1 MTKWRRK
8 GRKGGFTLVE
18 LAVTLVVLSI
28 LFAIAVPNLL
38 GYIHLSQFRRNE
50 SCAKTMYLS
59 AESALTYCRTGGE
72 WESFCRRVK
81 DEGVLNR
88 SFDEADGEQKK
99 LSGRIYGIRLDAD
112 EYASGELSGDGSL
125 VDELLSQDTYDKSLL
140 NAAICIEIDVESGHV
155 YSVFYGT
162 NCKGLYY
169 GSNALSRPAE
179 LSGEWLDMDGRASY
193 DLRRAERLGYYSVQ
207 DAVNVVNL
215 DAAKLKITSINLVNG
230 ETLSLGWS
238 SSVRAQN
245 RANVYYEVK
254 LYSSADEKRLLTIR
268 IPGSALK
275 TGAQPLEVTA
285 EDGTTKNY
293 TFPLEYD
300 RTAGRASLVLDGMMN
315 AQLYSRL
322 DELSAEDEAAF
333 RQSSST
339 SITRFGGT
347 LAAPAE
353 VYATVQAFPD
363 PNAAYDSGEMYQ
375 KSDVIDSNRANTL
388 FGDGTSAD
396 GAECEVKAFRHL
408 SNIRYTDTAAEFS
421 VAARSLDWTSD
432 SVRVYGTAAHGAL
445 TVSSGTDIGFPSIP
459 ELKTGQTLNGAG
471 GLLNRIAAVF
481 TGGNAVSSLRLNDTS
496 IDANAEYLGL
506 FQKNSGTIR
515 GLRLL
520 SPQVDVSSATLRGV
534 GAVCGYS
541 GGSLEGDSV
550 DGADA
555 RVRAALTAADAEG
568 IGGIAGVIEGNGRT
582 TGLSVSGAVTGTL
595 PVSGEA
601 RGIGG
606 IAGRLTVSG
615 TAVKNLAS
623 RASVT
628 GNRSAG
634 GIAGYLAGRGQP
646 TGQDLLDCTNEGLVL
661 SSADADETSLAGR
674 YIGGIVG
681 YAYHASLGG
690 CTSRAGRAADYEYTQ
705 ADRSRLRGRY
715 VGGIVGYS
723 DGSVL
728 YRCSTGADGYVLGS
742 EYVGGIVGGANE
754 GADRLLLSDGTARA
768 TANASCVIGNS
779 YVGGIIGRNSSGS
792 VIENCVNTGVA
803 AGYQAYIGGICG
815 ANEKSASIVNC
826 ASYVSDTDGAVY
838 RRVTGWGATGSYAG
852 GLTGYNGGSIVFNKK
867 SVVSTR
873 SVAGIVVGRDYVGGL
888 VGYNDADGTIDVD
901 YTLIGGSVFA
911 SGDCAGGLAGLN
923 ASTALLGQTL
933 TVKPAGVQGRYYVG
947 GAIGANVVDPD
958 TDITVGSLRVDN
970 SLGSVTAEAFC
981 GGLIGYQR
989 TYTEKDRAGRTL
1001 YALLPG
1007 IAENGDNVPGAV
1019 TPSTNPHTVTIT
1031 SDANSAG
1038 RLSAVSSNM
1047 TIRAY
1052 AYAGGIVGCGEPQSR
1067 MQVVGCL
1074 NAGGFD
1080 RPADGVFPDSRLK
1093 TGVNLAA
1100 YLRTQGH
1107 EDAAQALSDEP
1118 GADTLRVS
1126 IVGGIVGVGGKN
1138 HVIDRCA
1145 SRGTMNGLD
1154 AMGGVV
1160 GLNEGL
1166 ITNCTL
1172 SGSMGSA
1179 TQDYIGG
1186 IAGLNVGGRTAGT
1199 LENCTAGKNCTVTGR
1214 TAVGGIVGFNLSGGR
1229 VQNCTGSANVS
1240 GTGRV
1245 GGIAGENGGEI
1256 VLSGA
1261 KAGARRV
1268 TGTGSG
1274 VGGVIGVNTA
1284 TGTLRAADTGAQ
1296 GDVIAADSGLTVRG
1310 GSKAGGIAGINCGT
1324 LGGVSG
1330 SCLTSQAAE
1339 VRAESGLAGGIAGAQ
1354 EGAAACLRFAKNL
1367 GRVTAN
1373 TGAAGGIVGIG
1384 SAGSTV
1390 EHCIGNG
1397 SVTSSDGYAG
1407 GIAGENLG
1415 RIEDCAVG
1423 SGGAA
1428 VTLTTRSRTA
1438 AGAVCAVNHK
1448 GGTVTGAEIGDRV
1461 TISGSAFLLGALVG
1475 DNSGT
1480 VADAEVTQQPEYD
1493 VSASALQVGG
1503 AVGINRPG
1511 GTVRSVRVTSDFEGF
1526 SRYQYLGGVVGQ
1538 NCAPSSD
1545 GTAAGRVENCT
1556 YSGAITEGKSAAA
1569 NCYGGIAGVN
1579 GGLLSGNTVSALTLT
1594 ADGVYTATATSSA
1607 SDKERLSTHIG
1618 GIAGKNDTSGEI
1630 RRCYLDSGASD
1641 SITVKNGMVGGV
1653 TGYNKGTITL
1663 SGDGS
1668 TGTLMANVRE
1678 VSELLANAKDL
1689 SADSS
1694 WVEWKDGADIE
1705 ALTYA
1710 SSGKPVAQGRTMQII
1725 VTGNGSLGGIAGCN
1739 APSGALERCVSGDW
1753 LLVNRS
1759 DSISVGTGGIIG
1771 MNESEKDL
1779 SFLLNRAFVG
1789 RQLRTGNTNRFAGG
1803 IIGTQTNRTT
1813 ADWLIEGCINYGTVY
1828 GCLSHYSGGIIG
1840 QWTNNGGTLE
1850 RCYNYGNLQTT
1861 FTANWV
1867 GASGGIVAQLYHA
1880 ASGQDFNILSCQ
1892 NHGSLYG
1899 RDGRSVAN
1907 CANDSGGILGNVT
1920 AYAADAGKG
1929 QAFTINVVD
1938 CVNGPGVEIYS
1949 ASMASGIVG
1958 FFSADGAANLSDNNR
1973 AYQLIT
1979 NSTENITLNIDRCR
1993 NYAQTLNGFRFTAG
2007 IFGDRYAYGR
2017 TQPATDTY
2025 IQNCFSVTP
2034 GQKDREIICMNS
2046 GGSDTLGAE
2055 KTGNNYYFDDAWA
2068 ITKQYASGGIAS
2080 DYTNRRESRRA
2091 YSRMLGYGLFDQ
2103 RLFAA
2108 VAGPTLGPVDSSA
2121 TTKYGMYYNMTPS
2134 NTSIDGHGIMTETAS
2149 GKIVGRVIY
2158 DMPYSY
2164 EPYVFNHGGAKL
2176 QQAVKTRNGG
2186 ASGMD
2191 AYARTAYRDF
2201 EHGRTPG
2208 GALDGSF
2215 GVSLRQN
2222 SGGDFEVS
2230 ITDDDRPL
2238 YYEGRVSV
2246 DGREVL
2252 SGLRFIPKCKGQ
2264 GLWDPDLDGTQAYG
2278 AGTTEGTFQLPAGLE
2293 NDTAGQSITL
2303 SVRAVSLFEDTAP
2316 SAWKQAETVDVSVL
2330 PTPDISIRLTGH
2342 ENAAWSNG
2350 WKESAVYRLSLNNL
2364 ADYAPFGGWKV
2375 VCRLGSQTV
2384 TLDKSRPAAEIR
2396 GGGLQELIVT
2406 ASADVT
2412 NGIQPASVTRT
2423 IPIDTP
2429 AYRPDGSI
2437 SSLTASY
2444 SGSTAADFTVTAA
2457 LTVRETTMETPPVY
2471 RIELLGTVGGQEY
2484 VFAQEDVLTSAGS
2497 TVTANFRDLPVQYFA
2512 DTVKNR
2518 RVRAWYAA
2526 SGLGPV
2532 STFGETRQSGDAAV
2546 TLRTYSASGE
2556 QQPDRTI
2563 YSHVLGFPKDFA
2575 DYIASTAL
2583 QIMPLAAPVLNAPE
2597 LSRSASGSISYR
2609 FSWTQPGQGAAEAR
2623 YSVRL
2628 TGITADRARVG
2639 IPLGEVYTDSAAKE
2653 FTVSADDWQYAAVEL
2668 TVTRLGQA
2676 YGEAG
2681 LSASQTCD
2689 VKQRLPRPGQPSVS
2703 NPDTNELVYDIR
2715 WRADGRETGCAGYRI
2730 YVQPKGG
2737 QAEPLGGLVPA
2748 GGGVYSVKRS
2758 LEQYAGKTVDLYLVA
2773 AADDT
2778 GYANSP
2784 NGIVYTMTVPERLPA
2799 PRVKWAYSWLGD
2811 TSSDPVAA
2819 SDFRN
2824 GGLTVTVTPQDAASV
2839 PPGGST
2845 CLLRAVIYDEA
2856 HRELGTYPV
2865 SAMRESGDSYVCALS
2880 GLDAKYAGRSIR
2892 FETRISRSAGQ
2903 VSSAWVEGDTVTLPR
2918 VRLDTPAASLANVN
2932 ETVRVTYGQANL
2944 MIYQADWT
2952 ALLTTLSW
2960 REVENADRYTITL
2973 TDRAQTSTLV
2983 SVDMSGGQPL
2993 ITVSGQIPAA
3003 ESGGWY
3009 NVKPGSTVTGR
3020 YSLPGGSSRYYSCQL
3035 NTMLRVEDG
3044 VFTLKLPNLFS
3055 MTTHDNQTLSL
3066 SDVQIRQVSVTA
3078 DSTST
3083 RYAAS
3088 DAAER
3093 EFS

>member
-18 LAVTLVVLSI
+18 LAVTLVILSI

-162 NCKGLYY
+162 SCKGLYY
-169 GSNALSRPAE
+169 GSNALSQPAE
-179 LSGEWLDMDGRASY
+179 LSGEWLDMDSRASY

-254 LYSSADEKRLLTIR
+254 LYSSANKALLLTIR
-268 IPGSALK
+268 VPGSALK

-285 EDGTTKNY
+285 EDGTKKNY
-293 TFPLEYD
+293 TFPIEYD
-300 RTAGRASLVLDGMMN
+300 QTAGRASLVLDGMMN
-315 AQLYSRL
+315 AQLYSKL

-339 SITRFGGT
+339 SITRFGGR

-459 ELKTGQTLNGAG
+459 ELKAGQTLNGAG

-481 TGGNAVSSLRLNDTS
+481 TGGNAVSRLRLDDTS
-496 IDANAEYLGL
+496 IDAHAEYLGL

-520 SPQVDVSSATLRGV
+520 SPQVDVSSATIRGV

-541 GGSLEGDSV
+541 GGSLESDSV
-550 DGADA
+550 DGEDA
-555 RVRAALTAADAEG
+555 RVQAALTAADAEG
-568 IGGIAGVIEGNGRT
+568 IGGVAGVIEGNGRT
-582 TGLSVSGAVTGTL
+582 TGLSASGAVTGTL

-634 GIAGYLAGRGQP
+634 GIAGYLAGSGQP
-646 TGQDLLDCTNEGLVL
+646 TRQDLRDCTNEGLVL

-681 YAYHASLGG
+681 YAYHTSLGG

-723 DGSVL
+723 NGSVL

-742 EYVGGIVGGANE
+742 EYVGGIVGGADE
-754 GADRLLLSDGTARA
+754 GANRLLLHDGTARV
-768 TANASCVIGNS
+768 TANAACVIGNS
-779 YVGGIIGRNSSGS
+779 YVGGIIGRNSGGS
-792 VIENCVNTGVA
+792 TIENCVNTGVA
-803 AGYQAYIGGICG
+803 AGYQTYIGGICG
-815 ANEKSASIVNC
+815 ANEKSATIVNC
-826 ASYVSDTDGAVY
+826 VSYVSDTDGAVY

-852 GLTGYNGGSIVFNKK
+852 GLTGYNSGSIVFNKK

-873 SVAGIVVGRDYVGGL
+873 SVAGIVVGRNYVGGL
-888 VGYNDADGTIDVD
+888 VGCNDTDGTIDVD

-911 SGDCAGGLAGLN
+911 SGDCAGGLVGLN

-933 TVKPAGVQGRYYVG
+933 TVKPASVQGRYYVG

-958 TDITVGSLRVDN
+958 TDITVGGLRVDN

-989 TYTEKDRAGRTL
+989 TYTEKDRADRAL
-1001 YALLPG
+1001 AALLPG

-1031 SDANSAG
+1031 SDGNSAG

-1138 HVIDRCA
+1138 HVVDRCA

-1154 AMGGVV
+1154 AMGGVA
-1160 GLNEGL
+1160 GLNEGR
-1166 ITNCTL
+1166 ITDCTL

-1199 LENCTAGKNCTVTGR
+1199 IENCTAGKNCTVTGR

-1274 VGGVIGVNTA
+1274 VGGVIGVNTE
-1284 TGTLRAADTGAQ
+1284 TGTLRAADDSAQ

-1310 GSKAGGIAGINCGT
+1310 GSKVGGIAGINRGT

-1390 EHCIGNG
+1390 EHCVGNG

-1415 RIEDCAVG
+1415 RIQDCAVG

-1448 GGTVTGAEIGDRV
+1448 GGTVSGAEIGDRV

-1475 DNSGT
+1475 DNCGT
-1480 VADAEVTQQPEYD
+1480 VADAEVTQQPEYG
-1493 VSASALQVGG
+1493 VSAGALQVGG

-1545 GTAAGRVENCT
+1545 GTAAGKVENCT

-1569 NCYGGIAGVN
+1569 NCYGGIAGLN

-1594 ADGVYTATATSSA
+1594 ADGVYTATSTSSA

-1618 GIAGKNDTSGEI
+1618 GIAGKNDTSGIIEQ
-1630 RRCYLDSGASD
+1630 CYIDNTRTGA
-1641 SITVKNGMVGGV
+1641 ITVKNGMVGGV
-1653 TGYNKGTITL
+1653 TGYNKGTVTL
-1663 SGDGS
+1663 SGDKS

-1678 VSELLANAKDL
+1678 VSELLANAKSL

-1694 WVEWKDGADIE
+1694 WVKWKDGADIE

-1710 SSGKPVAQGRTMQII
+1710 SSGKSVAQGRTMQII

-1771 MNESEKDL
+1771 MNESEKNL

-1789 RQLRTGNTNRFAGG
+1789 RQLRSANTNRFAGG

-1899 RDGRSVAN
+1899 RDGRSVAD

-1993 NYAQTLNGFRFTAG
+1993 NYAQTLQGFRFTAG

-2046 GGSDTLGAE
+2046 GGSDTLSAE

-2080 DYTNRRESRRA
+2080 DYANRRESRRA

-2108 VAGPTLGPVDSSA
+2108 VAGPTLTPVDSSA

-2134 NTSIDGHGIMTETAS
+2134 NTSIDEHGIMTETSS

-2164 EPYVFNHGGAKL
+2164 EPYVFDHGGAKL

-2201 EHGRTPG
+2201 EHGRTAS

-2246 DGREVL
+2246 DGKEVL
-2252 SGLRFIPKCKGQ
+2252 SGLRFVPKCKGQ
-2264 GLWDPDLDGTQAYG
+2264 GLWDPELDGTQAYG

-2293 NDTAGQSITL
+2293 NVTAGRSITL

-2342 ENAAWSNG
+2342 ENASWSNG

-2384 TLDKSRPAAEIR
+2384 TLDKSHPAAEIR

-2437 SSLTASY
+2437 RSLTASY

-2512 DTVKNR
+2512 DTVQNR

-2583 QIMPLAAPVLNAPE
+2583 NITPLAAPVLNAPE

-2609 FSWTQPGQGAAEAR
+2609 FSWTQPGQGAADAR

-2639 IPLGEVYTDSAAKE
+2639 IPLGEVYTDSAAKA

-2676 YGEAG
+2676 YGEVG

-2703 NPDTNELVYDIR
+2703 NPDTNELVYDIS
-2715 WRADGRETGCAGYRI
+2715 WRASGRETGCAGYRI

-2748 GGGVYSVKRS
+2748 GGGSYSVKRS

-2784 NGIVYTMTVPERLPA
+2784 NGIVYTMTVPERLSA
-2799 PRVKWAYSWLGD
+2799 PRVKWAYSWLGGA
-2811 TSSDPVAA
+2811 SSDPVAA

-2824 GGLTVTVTPQDAASV
+2824 GGLTVTVTPQDAASM

-2845 CLLRAVIYDEA
+2845 CLLRAVIYDEDR
-2856 HRELGTYPV
+2856 RELGTYPV
-2865 SAMRESGDSYVCALS
+2865 SAMRESGSSYVCALS

-2960 REVENADRYTITL
+2960 REVENADRYTIIL

-2983 SVDMSGGQPL
+2983 SVDMSGGQPK
-2993 ITVSGQIPAA
+2993 ITVAGQTPAA

-3009 NVKPGSTVTGR
+3009 NVKPGSTVTSR

>member
-1 MTKWRRK
+1 MKKDGKRR
-8 GRKGGFTLVE
+8 GKGGFTLVE
-18 LAVTLVVLSI
+18 LAVTLVILSI

-162 NCKGLYY
+162 SCKGLYY
-169 GSNALSRPAE
+169 GSNALSQPAE
-179 LSGEWLDMDGRASY
+179 LSGEWLDMDSRASY

-254 LYSSADEKRLLTIR
+254 LYSSADKEQLLTIR
-268 IPGSALK
+268 VPGSALK

-285 EDGTTKNY
+285 EDGTKKNY
-293 TFPLEYD
+293 TFPIEYD
-300 RTAGRASLVLDGMMN
+300 QTAGRASLVLDGMMN

-339 SITRFGGT
+339 SITRFGGK

-396 GAECEVKAFRHL
+396 GTECEVKAFRHL
-408 SNIRYTDTAAEFS
+408 SNIRYMNKAAEFS

-481 TGGNAVSSLRLNDTS
+481 TGGNAVSSLRLDDSS

-520 SPQVDVSSATLRGV
+520 SPQVDVSSSTLKGV

-541 GGSLEGDSV
+541 CGSLEGDSV

-568 IGGIAGVIEGNGRT
+568 IGGVAGVIEGNGTT
-582 TGLSVSGAVTGTL
+582 TGLSASGAVTGTL

-606 IAGRLTVSG
+606 IAGSLTVSG
-615 TAVKNLAS
+615 TAVKNLTS

-634 GIAGYLAGRGQP
+634 GIAGYLAGSGQP
-646 TGQDLLDCTNEGLVL
+646 TRQDLRDCTNEGLVL
-661 SSADADETSLAGR
+661 SSADADKTSLAGR

-681 YAYHASLGG
+681 YVYHASLGG

-715 VGGIVGYS
+715 VGGIVGYT

-754 GADRLLLSDGTARA
+754 GANKLLLYDGTARV
-768 TANASCVIGNS
+768 TANAACVIGNS
-779 YVGGIIGRNSSGS
+779 YVGGIIGRNSGGS

-803 AGYQAYIGGICG
+803 AGYQTYIGGICG

-838 RRVTGWGATGSYAG
+838 RRVTGWGASGSYAG
-852 GLTGYNGGSIVFNKK
+852 GLTGYNGGKIVFDKK
-867 SVVSTR
+867 SAVSTR

-888 VGYNDADGTIDVD
+888 VGYNDTDGTIDVD

-933 TVKPAGVQGRYYVG
+933 TVKPASVQGRYYVG

-989 TYTEKDRAGRTL
+989 TYTEKDRADRAL

-1019 TPSTNPHTVTIT
+1019 TASTNPHTVTIT
-1031 SDANSAG
+1031 ADGNSAG

-1080 RPADGVFPDSRLK
+1080 RPADGV
-1093 TGVNLAA
+1093 
-1100 YLRTQGH
+1100 
-1107 EDAAQALSDEP
+1107 
-1118 GADTLRVS
+1118 
-1126 IVGGIVGVGGKN
+1126 
-1138 HVIDRCA
+1138 
-1145 SRGTMNGLD
+1145 
-1154 AMGGVV
+1154 
-1160 GLNEGL
+1160 
-1166 ITNCTL
+1166 
-1172 SGSMGSA
+1172 
-1179 TQDYIGG
+1179 
-1186 IAGLNVGGRTAGT
+1186 
-1199 LENCTAGKNCTVTGR
+1199 
-1214 TAVGGIVGFNLSGGR
+1214 
-1229 VQNCTGSANVS
+1229 
-1240 GTGRV
+1240 
-1245 GGIAGENGGEI
+1245 
-1256 VLSGA
+1256 
-1261 KAGARRV
+1261 
-1268 TGTGSG
+1268 
-1274 VGGVIGVNTA
+1274 
-1284 TGTLRAADTGAQ
+1284 
-1296 GDVIAADSGLTVRG
+1296 
-1310 GSKAGGIAGINCGT
+1310 
-1324 LGGVSG
+1324 
-1330 SCLTSQAAE
+1330 
-1339 VRAESGLAGGIAGAQ
+1339 
-1354 EGAAACLRFAKNL
+1354 
-1367 GRVTAN
+1367 
-1373 TGAAGGIVGIG
+1373 
-1384 SAGSTV
+1384 
-1390 EHCIGNG
+1390 
-1397 SVTSSDGYAG
+1397 
-1407 GIAGENLG
+1407 
-1415 RIEDCAVG
+1415 
-1423 SGGAA
+1423 
-1428 VTLTTRSRTA
+1428 
-1438 AGAVCAVNHK
+1438 
-1448 GGTVTGAEIGDRV
+1448 
-1461 TISGSAFLLGALVG
+1461 
-1475 DNSGT
+1475 
-1480 VADAEVTQQPEYD
+1480 
-1493 VSASALQVGG
+1493 
-1503 AVGINRPG
+1503 
-1511 GTVRSVRVTSDFEGF
+1511 
-1526 SRYQYLGGVVGQ
+1526 
-1538 NCAPSSD
+1538 
-1545 GTAAGRVENCT
+1545 
-1556 YSGAITEGKSAAA
+1556 
-1569 NCYGGIAGVN
+1569 
-1579 GGLLSGNTVSALTLT
+1579 
-1594 ADGVYTATATSSA
+1594 YTATATSSA

-1618 GIAGKNDTSGEI
+1618 GIAGKNDTSGIIEQ
-1630 RRCYLDSGASD
+1630 CYIDNTRTGA
-1641 SITVKNGMVGGV
+1641 ITVKNGMVGGV
-1653 TGYNKGTITL
+1653 TGYNKGTVAL
-1663 SGDGS
+1663 SGDKS
-1668 TGTLMANVRE
+1668 TETLMANVRE
-1678 VSELLANAKDL
+1678 VSELLANAKSL

-1694 WVEWKDGADIE
+1694 WVKWEDGADIE
-1705 ALTYA
+1705 ELTYA

-1739 APSGALERCVSGDW
+1739 APSGALERCVSGNW

-1789 RQLRTGNTNRFAGG
+1789 RQLRSANTNRFAGG

-1861 FTANWV
+1861 FKANWV

-1880 ASGQDFNILSCQ
+1880 SSGQDFNILSCQ

-1899 RDGRSVAN
+1899 RNGQSVN
-1907 CANDSGGILGNVT
+1907 DCANDSGGILGNVT

-1929 QAFTINVVD
+1929 QAFTINVAD

-1949 ASMASGIVG
+1949 GSMASGIVG
-1958 FFSADGAANLSDNNR
+1958 FFSADGVANITVNSR
-1973 AYQLIT
+1973 AQQLIT
-1979 NSTENITLNIDRCR
+1979 NATENITLNIDRCR
-1993 NYAQTLNGFRFTAG
+1993 NYAQTLSGYNFTAG

-2034 GQKDREIICMNS
+2034 GQKDREIVFMHS
-2046 GGSDTLGAE
+2046 GGSDTLSAE
-2055 KTGNNYYFDDAWA
+2055 KTGNNYYFDDAWG
-2068 ITKQYASGGIAS
+2068 ITNQYTSGGIAS
-2080 DYTNRRESRRA
+2080 GYARSESRRA
-2091 YSRMLGYGLFDQ
+2091 YSRMLGYGLFDH

-2108 VAGPTLGPVDSSA
+2108 VAGPTLTPVDSFA
-2121 TTKYGMYYNMTPS
+2121 TTAHGMYYNMTPS
-2134 NTSIDGHGIMTETAS
+2134 NTSIDGHGIMTETSS

-2201 EHGRTPG
+2201 EHGRTDG

-2215 GVSLRQN
+2215 DVSLRQN
-2222 SGGDFEVS
+2222 SEGGFEVS

-2252 SGLRFIPKCKGQ
+2252 SGLRFVPKCKGQ
-2264 GLWDPDLDGTQAYG
+2264 GLWDPELNGTQAYG
-2278 AGTTEGTFQLPAGLE
+2278 SGTTEGTFQLPAGLE

-2316 SAWKQAETVDVSVL
+2316 SAWKQAQTVDVSVL

-2342 ENAAWSNG
+2342 ENASRSNG

-2364 ADYAPFGGWKV
+2364 ADYAPFGGWKI

-2484 VFAQEDVLTSAGS
+2484 VFAHEDVLTSAGS

-2532 STFGETRQSGDAAV
+2532 ITYGETRQSGDAAV

-2563 YSHVLGFPKDFA
+2563 YSHVLGSPGDFA
-2575 DYIASTAL
+2575 DYIAYTAL
-2583 QIMPLAAPVLNAPE
+2583 QITPLAAPVLNAPE

-2609 FSWTQPGQGAAEAR
+2609 FSWTQPGQGAAKAR

-2676 YGEAG
+2676 YGEVG
-2681 LSASQTCD
+2681 LSASQTCL

-2715 WRADGRETGCAGYRI
+2715 WRASGSETGCAGYRI

-2748 GGGVYSVKRS
+2748 GGGSYSVKRS

-2784 NGIVYTMTVPERLPA
+2784 NGIVYTMTVPERLSA
-2799 PRVKWAYSWLGD
+2799 PRVKWAYSWQGKA
-2811 TSSDPVAA
+2811 SSDPVAA

-2824 GGLTVTVTPQDAASV
+2824 GGLTVTVTPQDAASM

-2845 CLLRAVIYDEA
+2845 CLLRAVIYDEN

-2865 SAMRESGDSYVCALS
+2865 SAMRESGSSYVCALS
-2880 GLDAKYAGRSIR
+2880 GLDTKYAGRSIR
-2892 FETRISRSAGQ
+2892 FETRISQSAGQ

-2960 REVENADRYTITL
+2960 REVENADRYTIIL
-2973 TDRAQTSTLV
+2973 TDQAQQSALV
-2983 SVDMSGGQPL
+2983 SVDMSGGQPK
-2993 ITVSGQIPAA
+2993 ITVSGQTPAA

-3020 YSLPGGSSRYYSCQL
+3020 YSLTGGSIRYYSCQL
-3035 NTMLRVEDG
+3035 NTMLRAEDG
-3044 VFTLKLPNLFS
+3044 VITLKLPNLFS

>member
-1 MTKWRRK
+1 MKKDGKRR
-8 GRKGGFTLVE
+8 GKGGFTLVE
-18 LAVTLVVLSI
+18 LAVTLVILSI

-81 DEGVLNR
+81 NEGVLNR

-162 NCKGLYY
+162 SCKGLYY
-169 GSNALSRPAE
+169 GSNALSQPAE
-179 LSGEWLDMDGRASY
+179 LSDEWLDMDSRASY

-254 LYSSADEKRLLTIR
+254 LYSSADKALLLTIR
-268 IPGSALK
+268 VPGSALK

-285 EDGTTKNY
+285 EDGTKKNY
-293 TFPLEYD
+293 TFPIEYD
-300 RTAGRASLVLDGMMN
+300 QTTGRASLVLDGMMN

-322 DELSAEDEAAF
+322 DALSDEDEAAF

-396 GAECEVKAFRHL
+396 GTECEVKAFRHL
-408 SNIRYTDTAAEFS
+408 SNIRYMDKAAEFS

-481 TGGNAVSSLRLNDTS
+481 TGGNAVSSLRLDVTS
-496 IDANAEYLGL
+496 IDAHAAYLGL

-520 SPQVDVSSATLRGV
+520 SPQVDVSSGTLKGV

-541 GGSLEGDSV
+541 RGSLEDDSV
-550 DGADA
+550 DGEDA

-568 IGGIAGVIEGNGRT
+568 IGGVAGVIEGNGT
-582 TGLSVSGAVTGTL
+582 ITGLSASGAVTGTL

-606 IAGRLTVSG
+606 IAGSLTVSG
-615 TAVKNLAS
+615 TAVKNLTS

-634 GIAGYLAGRGQP
+634 GIAGYLAGSGQP
-646 TGQDLLDCTNEGLVL
+646 TRQDLRDCTNEGLVL
-661 SSADADETSLAGR
+661 SSADADKTSLAGR

-690 CTSRAGRAADYEYTQ
+690 CTSRAGRASDYEYTQ

-742 EYVGGIVGGANE
+742 EYVGGIVG
-754 GADRLLLSDGTARA
+754 
-768 TANASCVIGNS
+768 
-779 YVGGIIGRNSSGS
+779 
-792 VIENCVNTGVA
+792 VN
-803 AGYQAYIGGICG
+803 
-815 ANEKSASIVNC
+815 
-826 ASYVSDTDGAVY
+826 
-838 RRVTGWGATGSYAG
+838 
-852 GLTGYNGGSIVFNKK
+852 
-867 SVVSTR
+867 
-873 SVAGIVVGRDYVGGL
+873 
-888 VGYNDADGTIDVD
+888 
-901 YTLIGGSVFA
+901 
-911 SGDCAGGLAGLN
+911 
-923 ASTALLGQTL
+923 
-933 TVKPAGVQGRYYVG
+933 
-947 GAIGANVVDPD
+947 
-958 TDITVGSLRVDN
+958 
-970 SLGSVTAEAFC
+970 
-981 GGLIGYQR
+981 
-989 TYTEKDRAGRTL
+989 
-1001 YALLPG
+1001 
-1007 IAENGDNVPGAV
+1007 
-1019 TPSTNPHTVTIT
+1019 
-1031 SDANSAG
+1031 
-1038 RLSAVSSNM
+1038 
-1047 TIRAY
+1047 
-1052 AYAGGIVGCGEPQSR
+1052 
-1067 MQVVGCL
+1067 
-1074 NAGGFD
+1074 
-1080 RPADGVFPDSRLK
+1080 
-1093 TGVNLAA
+1093 
-1100 YLRTQGH
+1100 
-1107 EDAAQALSDEP
+1107 
-1118 GADTLRVS
+1118 
-1126 IVGGIVGVGGKN
+1126 GKN

-1160 GLNEGL
+1160 GLNEGR
-1166 ITNCTL
+1166 ITDCTL
-1172 SGSMGSA
+1172 SSSMGSA

-1199 LENCTAGKNCTVTGR
+1199 IENCTAGKNCTVTGR

-1240 GTGRV
+1240 GAGRV

-1268 TGTGSG
+1268 TGSGSG

-1284 TGTLRAADTGAQ
+1284 DGTLRAVDDSAQ
-1296 GDVIAADSGLTVRG
+1296 GDVIAADSELTVRG
-1310 GSKAGGIAGINCGT
+1310 GSKVGGIAGINRGT
-1324 LGGVSG
+1324 LGGASG

-1354 EGAAACLRFAKNL
+1354 EGAAAHLRFAKNL

-1373 TGAAGGIVGIG
+1373 TGAAGGIVGISSG
-1384 SAGSTV
+1384 ESTV
-1390 EHCIGNG
+1390 ENCYGDG
-1397 SVTSSDGYAG
+1397 SVASSDGYAG

-1415 RIEDCAVG
+1415 RIQNCAVG

-1448 GGTVTGAEIGDRV
+1448 GGTVSGAEIGDRI

-1480 VADAEVTQQPEYD
+1480 VADAEVVQQPEYD

-1545 GTAAGRVENCT
+1545 GTAAGKVENCI

-1618 GIAGKNDTSGEI
+1618 GIAGKNDTSGIIEQ
-1630 RRCYLDSGASD
+1630 CYIDNTRTG

-1653 TGYNKGTITL
+1653 TGYNKGTVAL
-1663 SGDGS
+1663 SGDKS
-1668 TGTLMANVRE
+1668 TETLMANVRE

-1694 WVEWKDGADIE
+1694 WVKWNDGADIE
-1705 ALTYA
+1705 ELTYA

-1739 APSGALERCVSGDW
+1739 APSGALERCVSGNW

-1789 RQLRTGNTNRFAGG
+1789 RQLRSANTNRFAGG

-1861 FTANWV
+1861 FKANWV

-1880 ASGQDFNILSCQ
+1880 SSGQDFNILSCQ

-1899 RDGRSVAN
+1899 RNGRSVN
-1907 CANDSGGILGNVT
+1907 DCANDSGGILGNVT

-1929 QAFTINVVD
+1929 QAFTINVAD

-1949 ASMASGIVG
+1949 GSMASGIVG
-1958 FFSADGAANLSDNNR
+1958 FFSADGVANITVNSR
-1973 AYQLIT
+1973 AQQLIT
-1979 NSTENITLNIDRCR
+1979 NATENITLNIDRCR
-1993 NYAQTLNGFRFTAG
+1993 NYAQTLSGYNFTAG

-2034 GQKDREIICMNS
+2034 GQKDREIVFMHS

-2080 DYTNRRESRRA
+2080 GYARSESRRA
-2091 YSRMLGYGLFDQ
+2091 YSRMLGYGLFDH

-2108 VAGPTLGPVDSSA
+2108 VAGPTLTPVDSFA
-2121 TTKYGMYYNMTPS
+2121 TTKYGMYCNMTPS
-2134 NTSIDGHGIMTETAS
+2134 NTSIDGHGIMTETSS
-2149 GKIVGRVIY
+2149 GKIVGRVLY

-2201 EHGRTPG
+2201 EHGKTDG

-2215 GVSLRQN
+2215 DVSLRQN
-2222 SGGDFEVS
+2222 SEGGFEVS

-2252 SGLRFIPKCKGQ
+2252 SGLRFVPKCKGQ
-2264 GLWDPDLDGTQAYG
+2264 GLWDPELNGTQAYG

-2293 NDTAGQSITL
+2293 NDTAGRSITL

-2316 SAWKQAETVDVSVL
+2316 SAWKQAQTVDVSVL

-2342 ENAAWSNG
+2342 ENASRSNG

-2484 VFAQEDVLTSAGS
+2484 VFAHEDVLTSAGS

-2532 STFGETRQSGDAAV
+2532 ITYGETRQSGDAAV

-2563 YSHVLGFPKDFA
+2563 YSHVLGSPKDFA

-2583 QIMPLAAPVLNAPE
+2583 QIKPLAAPVLNAPE

-2609 FSWTQPGQGAAEAR
+2609 FSWTQPGQGAAKAR

-2676 YGEAG
+2676 YGEVG
-2681 LSASQTCD
+2681 LSASQTCL

-2703 NPDTNELVYDIR
+2703 NPDTNELVYDIS
-2715 WRADGRETGCAGYRI
+2715 WRASGSETGCAGYRI

-2737 QAEPLGGLVPA
+2737 QAEPLGDLVPA
-2748 GGGVYSVKRS
+2748 GGGSYSVKRS

-2773 AADDT
+2773 EADDT

-2784 NGIVYTMTVPERLPA
+2784 NGIVYTMTVPERLSA

-2811 TSSDPVAA
+2811 ASSDPVAA

-2824 GGLTVTVTPQDAASV
+2824 GGLTVTVTPQDAASM

-2845 CLLRAVIYDEA
+2845 CLLRAVIYDEN

-2865 SAMRESGDSYVCALS
+2865 SAMRESGGSYVCALS
-2880 GLDAKYAGRSIR
+2880 GLDTKYAGRSIR
-2892 FETRISRSAGQ
+2892 FETRISQSAGQ
-2903 VSSAWVEGDTVTLPR
+2903 VSSAWVAGDTVTLPR

-2973 TDRAQTSTLV
+2973 TDQAHQSASV
-2983 SVDMSGGQPL
+2983 SVDMSGGQPK
-2993 ITVSGQIPAA
+2993 ITVSGQTPAA

-3020 YSLPGGSSRYYSCQL
+3020 YSLTGGSIRYYSCQL
-3035 NTMLRVEDG
+3035 NTMLRAEDG

>member
-1 MTKWRRK
+1 MTKRR
-8 GRKGGFTLVE
+8 GKGGFTLVE
-18 LAVTLVVLSI
+18 LAVTLVILSI

-169 GSNALSRPAE
+169 GSNALSQPAE
-179 LSGEWLDMDGRASY
+179 LTGEWLDMDSRASY

-238 SSVRAQN
+238 SSVKAQN

-254 LYSSADEKRLLTIR
+254 LYSSADKARLLTIR
-268 IPGSALK
+268 VPGSALK

-293 TFPLEYD
+293 TFPIEYD
-300 RTAGRASLVLDGMMN
+300 QTAGRASLVLDGMMN

-396 GAECEVKAFRHL
+396 SAECEVKAFRHL
-408 SNIRYTDTAAEFS
+408 SNIRYADTAAEFS

-445 TVSSGTDIGFPSIP
+445 TVSSGADIGFPSIP

-471 GLLNRIAAVF
+471 GRLNRIAAIF
-481 TGGNAVSSLRLNDTS
+481 TGGNAVSSLRLDDTS
-496 IDANAEYLGL
+496 IDAHAAYLGL
-506 FQKNSGTIR
+506 FQKNFGTIR

-520 SPQVDVSSATLRGV
+520 SPQVNVTSGTLKGV

-541 GGSLEGDSV
+541 GGSLESDSV
-550 DGADA
+550 DGEDA
-555 RVRAALTAADAEG
+555 SVQAALTAADAEG
-568 IGGIAGVIEGNGRT
+568 IGGIAGVIEGNGKT
-582 TGLSVSGAVTGTL
+582 AGLSVSGAVTGTL

-615 TAVKNLAS
+615 TAVKDLAS
-623 RASVT
+623 RVFVT

-634 GIAGYLAGRGQP
+634 GIAGYLAGSGQP
-646 TGQDLLDCTNEGLVL
+646 TRQDLRDCTNEGLVL

-715 VGGIVGYS
+715 VGGIVGYCDS
-723 DGSVL
+723 SVL

-742 EYVGGIVGGANE
+742 EYVGGIVGGADE
-754 GADRLLLSDGTARA
+754 GANRLLLHDGTARV
-768 TANASCVIGNS
+768 TANAACVIGNS
-779 YVGGIIGRNSSGS
+779 YVGGIIGRNSGGS
-792 VIENCVNTGVA
+792 TIENCVNTGVA
-803 AGYQAYIGGICG
+803 AGYQTYIGGICG
-815 ANEKSASIVNC
+815 ANEKNASIVNC

-852 GLTGYNGGSIVFNKK
+852 GLTGYNSGRIVFDRTT
-867 SVVSTR
+867 SAVSTR

-888 VGYNDADGTIDVD
+888 VGCNDAGGTIDVD

-911 SGDCAGGLAGLN
+911 SGDCAGGLVGLN

-958 TDITVGSLRVDN
+958 TDITVGGLRVDN

-989 TYTEKDRAGRTL
+989 TYTEKDRASRAL
-1001 YALLPG
+1001 AALLPG

-1031 SDANSAG
+1031 SDANREGQLTQASG
-1038 RLSAVSSNM
+1038 NM

-1107 EDAAQALSDEP
+1107 EDAAQALS
-1118 GADTLRVS
+1118 ADTLRVS
-1126 IVGGIVGVGGKN
+1126 IVGGIIGVNGAN

-1154 AMGGVV
+1154 AMGGVA
-1160 GLNEGL
+1160 GLNEGR
-1166 ITNCTL
+1166 ITDCTL

-1199 LENCTAGKNCTVTGR
+1199 IENCTAGKNCTVTGR

-1274 VGGVIGVNTA
+1274 VGGVIGVNTE

-1310 GSKAGGIAGINCGT
+1310 GSKVGGIAGINRGT
-1324 LGGVSG
+1324 LGGASG
-1330 SCLTSQAAE
+1330 SCLTSQAAS

-1373 TGAAGGIVGIG
+1373 TGAAGGIVGIS

-1390 EHCIGNG
+1390 EHCIGDG

-1415 RIEDCAVG
+1415 RIQDCAVG

-1448 GGTVTGAEIGDRV
+1448 GGTVTGAEIGDKI

-1480 VADAEVTQQPEYD
+1480 VADAKVAQQPEYD
-1493 VSASALQVGG
+1493 VSAGALQVGG

-1594 ADGVYTATATSSA
+1594 ADGVYTATATSEA
-1607 SDKERLSTHIG
+1607 ADKERLSTHIG
-1618 GIAGKNDTSGEI
+1618 GIAGKNDTTGIIEQ
-1630 RRCYLDSGASD
+1630 CYIDNTGTRA
-1641 SITVKNGMVGGV
+1641 ITVKNGMVGGV
-1653 TGYNKGTITL
+1653 TGYNKGTIAL
-1663 SGDGS
+1663 SGDKS
-1668 TGTLMANVRE
+1668 TEALMTGVRE

-1694 WVEWKDGADIE
+1694 WVKWKDGADIE
-1705 ALTYA
+1705 KLTYA
-1710 SSGKPVAQGRTMQII
+1710 SSGKSVAQGRTMQII

-1739 APSGALERCVSGDW
+1739 APSGALDRCVSGDW

-1771 MNESEKDL
+1771 MNESEKNL

-1861 FTANWV
+1861 FTASWV

-1899 RDGRSVAN
+1899 RDGRSVDN

-1958 FFSADGAANLSDNNR
+1958 FFSADGVANITYNR
-1973 AYQLIT
+1973 RAQQLIT
-1979 NSTENITLNIDRCR
+1979 NATENITLNIDRCR
-1993 NYAQTLNGFRFTAG
+1993 NYAQTLNGFNFTAG

-2034 GQKDREIICMNS
+2034 GQKDREIIFMHS

-2055 KTGNNYYFDDAWA
+2055 KTGNNYYFDDAWG
-2068 ITKQYASGGIAS
+2068 ITNQYASGGIVSGYARS
-2080 DYTNRRESRRA
+2080 ESRRA
-2091 YSRMLGYGLFDQ
+2091 YSRMLGYGLFRQ

-2108 VAGPTLGPVDSSA
+2108 VAGPTLRPVDSSA
-2121 TTKYGMYYNMTPS
+2121 TTAHGMYYNMTPS

-2149 GKIVGRVIY
+2149 GKIVGRVLY

-2176 QQAVKTRNGG
+2176 QQAIKTRNGG

-2191 AYARTAYRDF
+2191 AFVRTSYREF
-2201 EHGRTPG
+2201 EHGRTAS
-2208 GALDGSF
+2208 GALDDSF

-2222 SGGDFEVS
+2222 SEGGFEVS

-2246 DGREVL
+2246 DGKEVL
-2252 SGLRFIPKCKGQ
+2252 SGLRFVPNQKGQ
-2264 GLWDPDLDGTQAYG
+2264 GLWDPDLDGAQAYG
-2278 AGTTEGTFQLPAGLE
+2278 AGTTEGTFQLPAGLDTE
-2293 NDTAGQSITL
+2293 TAGRKITL

-2316 SAWKQAETVDVSVL
+2316 SAWKQAQTVDVSVL

-2350 WKESAVYRLSLNNL
+2350 WKESAVYLLSLNNL
-2364 ADYAPFGGWKV
+2364 ADYAPLSGWKV

-2384 TLDKSRPAAEIR
+2384 TLDKSRPAAEIH

-2406 ASADVT
+2406 ASADIT

-2437 SSLTASY
+2437 RSLTASY

-2532 STFGETRQSGDAAV
+2532 STYGETRQSGDAAV
-2546 TLRTYSASGE
+2546 ILRTYSASGE

-2583 QIMPLAAPVLNAPE
+2583 QITPLAAPVLNTPE

-2628 TGITADRARVG
+2628 TGITADHARVG

-2681 LSASQTCD
+2681 LSASQTCL

-2703 NPDTNELVYDIR
+2703 NPDTNELVYDIS

-2748 GGGVYSVKRS
+2748 GGGSYSVKRS

-2773 AADDT
+2773 EADDT

-2784 NGIVYTMTVPERLPA
+2784 NGIVYTMTVPVRLPA

-2811 TSSDPVAA
+2811 ASSDPVAA

-2824 GGLTVTVTPQDAASV
+2824 GGLTVTVTPQDAASM

-2845 CLLRAVIYDEA
+2845 CLLRAVIYDEQG
-2856 HRELGTYPV
+2856 RELGTYPV

-2892 FETRISRSAGQ
+2892 FETRISQSAGQ

-2960 REVENADRYTITL
+2960 REVENADRYTIIL
-2973 TDRAQTSTLV
+2973 TDQAQKSALV
-2983 SVDMSGGQPL
+2983 SVDMSSGQPR
-2993 ITVSGQIPAA
+2993 ITVSGQTPAA

-3035 NTMLRVEDG
+3035 NTMLRAEDG

>member
-1 MTKWRRK
+1 MTKRR
-8 GRKGGFTLVE
+8 GKGGFTLVE
-18 LAVTLVVLSI
+18 LAVTLVILSI

-81 DEGVLNR
+81 DEGVLNQ

-112 EYASGELSGDGSL
+112 EYASGELSGDGRL

-169 GSNALSRPAE
+169 GSNALSQPAE
-179 LSGEWLDMDGRASY
+179 LSGEWLDMDSRASY

-254 LYSSADEKRLLTIR
+254 LYSSADKALLLTIR
-268 IPGSALK
+268 VPGSALK

-285 EDGTTKNY
+285 EDGTKKNY
-293 TFPLEYD
+293 TFPIEYD
-300 RTAGRASLVLDGMMN
+300 QTDGRASLVLDGMMN

-322 DELSAEDEAAF
+322 GELSDEDGAAF

-375 KSDVIDSNRANTL
+375 KSDAIDSNRANTL

-396 GAECEVKAFRHL
+396 GAEYEVKAFRHL
-408 SNIRYTDTAAEFS
+408 SNIRYMNKAAEFS

-459 ELKTGQTLNGAG
+459 ELKAGQTLNGAG

-481 TGGNAVSSLRLNDTS
+481 TGGNAVSSLRLDDTS

-520 SPQVDVSSATLRGV
+520 SPQVNVSSPTLRGV

-541 GGSLEGDSV
+541 GGSLESDSV
-550 DGADA
+550 DGEDA
-555 RVRAALTAADAEG
+555 SVQAALTAADAEG
-568 IGGIAGVIEGNGRT
+568 IGGIAGVIEGNGRI

-615 TAVKNLAS
+615 TAVKNLTS

-634 GIAGYLAGRGQP
+634 GIAGYLAGSGQP

-661 SSADADETSLAGR
+661 SSADADETTLAGR

-705 ADRSRLRGRY
+705 TDRSRLRGRY
-715 VGGIVGYS
+715 VGGIVGYC

-742 EYVGGIVGGANE
+742 EYVGGIIGGANE
-754 GADRLLLSDGTARA
+754 GANSLLLHDGTARV
-768 TANASCVIGNS
+768 TANAACVIGNS
-779 YVGGIIGRNSSGS
+779 YVGGIIGRNSGGS
-792 VIENCVNTGVA
+792 AIENCVNTGVA
-803 AGYQAYIGGICG
+803 AGYQTYIGGICG
-815 ANEKSASIVNC
+815 ANEKNAAIVNC

-852 GLTGYNGGSIVFNKK
+852 GLTGYNSGSIVFDKK
-867 SVVSTR
+867 SAVSTR
-873 SVAGIVVGRDYVGGL
+873 SVAGIVVGRDFVGGL
-888 VGYNDADGTIDVD
+888 VGCNDADGTIDVD

-911 SGDCAGGLAGLN
+911 SGDCAGGLVGLN
-923 ASTALLGQTL
+923 ASTSLLGQTL
-933 TVKPAGVQGRYYVG
+933 TVKPASVQGRYYVG

-958 TDITVGSLRVDN
+958 TDITVGGLRVDN

-989 TYTEKDRAGRTL
+989 TYTEKDRADRAL

-1019 TPSTNPHTVTIT
+1019 TLSTNPHTVTIT
-1031 SDANSAG
+1031 SNGNSAG
-1038 RLSAVSSNM
+1038 RLSAVSNNM

-1107 EDAAQALSDEP
+1107 EDAAQALS
-1118 GADTLRVS
+1118 ADTLRVS
-1126 IVGGIVGVGGKN
+1126 IVGGIVGVNGEN

-1154 AMGGVV
+1154 AMGGVA
-1160 GLNEGL
+1160 GLNEG
-1166 ITNCTL
+1166 IIRDCTL

-1199 LENCTAGKNCTVTGR
+1199 IENCTAAKNCTVTGR
-1214 TAVGGIVGFNLSGGR
+1214 STVGGIVGFNLSGGR
-1229 VQNCTGSANVS
+1229 VQSCTGSANVS

-1284 TGTLRAADTGAQ
+1284 NGTLRAADGSAQ

-1310 GSKAGGIAGINCGT
+1310 GSKVGGIAGINRGT

-1373 TGAAGGIVGIG
+1373 TGAAGGIVGIS

-1390 EHCIGNG
+1390 ENCYGDG

-1415 RIEDCAVG
+1415 RIQDCAVG

-1448 GGTVTGAEIGDRV
+1448 GGTVSGAVLGDRI
-1461 TISGSAFLLGALVG
+1461 TISGSAFILGAVVG

-1493 VSASALQVGG
+1493 VSAGALQVGG

-1511 GTVRSVRVTSDFEGF
+1511 GTVRSVRVTSNFEGF

-1594 ADGVYTATATSSA
+1594 ADGVYTATSTSSA

-1618 GIAGKNDTSGEI
+1618 GIAGKNDTTGIIEQ
-1630 RRCYLDSGASD
+1630 CYIDNTRTGA
-1641 SITVKNGMVGGV
+1641 ITVKNGMVGGV

-1663 SGDGS
+1663 SGDKS
-1668 TGTLMANVRE
+1668 TETLMANVRE

-1694 WVEWKDGADIE
+1694 WVKWKDGADIE
-1705 ALTYA
+1705 KLTYA
-1710 SSGKPVAQGRTMQII
+1710 SGGKSVAQGRTMQII

-1739 APSGALERCVSGDW
+1739 APSGALDRCVSGDW

-1789 RQLRTGNTNRFAGG
+1789 RQLRSAQTNRFAGG

-1861 FTANWV
+1861 FTASWV

-1899 RDGRSVAN
+1899 RDGRSVDN

-1929 QAFTINVVD
+1929 QAFTINVAD

-1958 FFSADGAANLSDNNR
+1958 FFSTDGAANLTDNVR

-1979 NSTENITLNIDRCR
+1979 ASTENITLNIDRCR
-1993 NYAQTLNGFRFTAG
+1993 NYAQTLNGFNFTAG

-2034 GQKDREIICMNS
+2034 GDKDREIICMDS
-2046 GGSDTLGAE
+2046 GGSDTLDAE
-2055 KTGNNYYFDDAWA
+2055 KTGNNYYFDDAWG
-2068 ITKQYASGGIAS
+2068 ITKQYASGGIATN
-2080 DYTNRRESRRA
+2080 YTSRNESRRA

-2108 VAGPTLGPVDSSA
+2108 VAGPTLEPVDSSA
-2121 TTKYGMYYNMTPS
+2121 TTAHGMYYNMTPS
-2134 NTSIDGHGIMTETAS
+2134 NTSIDKHGIMTETSS

-2164 EPYVFNHGGAKL
+2164 EPYVFNHGGGTL
-2176 QQAVKTRNGG
+2176 QQAIKTRNGG

-2191 AYARTAYRDF
+2191 AYARTAYREF
-2201 EHGRTPG
+2201 EHGRTDD

-2222 SGGDFEVS
+2222 SEGGFEVS

-2246 DGREVL
+2246 DGKEVL
-2252 SGLRFIPKCKGQ
+2252 SGLRFVPNQKGQ
-2264 GLWDPDLDGTQAYG
+2264 GLWDPALDGTQAYG

-2293 NDTAGQSITL
+2293 TETAGRKITL

-2316 SAWKQAETVDVSVL
+2316 SAWKQAQTVDVSVL

-2342 ENAAWSNG
+2342 ENASWSNG
-2350 WKESAVYRLSLNNL
+2350 WKQSAVYLLSLNNL
-2364 ADYAPFGGWKV
+2364 ADYAPLSGWKV

-2384 TLDKSRPAAEIR
+2384 TLDRSRPAAEIR

-2406 ASADVT
+2406 ASADIT

-2437 SSLTASY
+2437 RSLTASY

-2532 STFGETRQSGDAAV
+2532 STYGETRQSGDAAV
-2546 TLRTYSASGE
+2546 ILRTYSASGE

-2583 QIMPLAAPVLNAPE
+2583 NITPLAAPVLNEPA

-2609 FSWTQPGQGAAEAR
+2609 FSWTQPGQGAAAAR

-2628 TGITADRARVG
+2628 TGITADHARVG

-2681 LSASQTCD
+2681 LSASQTCL

-2703 NPDTNELVYDIR
+2703 NPDTNELVYDIS

-2748 GGGVYSVKRS
+2748 GGGSYSVKRS

-2773 AADDT
+2773 EADDT

-2799 PRVKWAYSWLGD
+2799 PRVKWAYSWQGG

-2845 CLLRAVIYDEA
+2845 CLLRAVIYDEN
-2856 HRELGTYPV
+2856 HSKLGTYPV
-2865 SAMRESGDSYVCALS
+2865 SAMRESGGSYVCALS

-2892 FETRISRSAGQ
+2892 FETRISQSAGQ

-2960 REVENADRYTITL
+2960 REVENADRYTIIL
-2973 TDRAQTSTLV
+2973 TDQAQKSALV
-2983 SVDMSGGQPL
+2983 SVDMSGGQPR
-2993 ITVSGQIPAA
+2993 ITVSGQNPAA

-3035 NTMLRVEDG
+3035 NTMLRAEDG

-3066 SDVQIRQVSVTA
+3066 SDVQIRQVSVIA

>member
-1 MTKWRRK
+1 
-8 GRKGGFTLVE
+8 
-18 LAVTLVVLSI
+18 
-28 LFAIAVPNLL
+28 
-38 GYIHLSQFRRNE
+38 
-50 SCAKTMYLS
+50 
-59 AESALTYCRTGGE
+59 
-72 WESFCRRVK
+72 
-81 DEGVLNR
+81 
-88 SFDEADGEQKK
+88 
-99 LSGRIYGIRLDAD
+99 
-112 EYASGELSGDGSL
+112 
-125 VDELLSQDTYDKSLL
+125 
-140 NAAICIEIDVESGHV
+140 
-155 YSVFYGT
+155 
-162 NCKGLYY
+162 
-169 GSNALSRPAE
+169 
-179 LSGEWLDMDGRASY
+179 MDGRASY

-254 LYSSADEKRLLTIR
+254 LYSSADKALLLTIR
-268 IPGSALK
+268 VPGSALK
-275 TGAQPLEVTA
+275 TGAQSLEVTA
-285 EDGTTKNY
+285 EDGTKKNY

-300 RTAGRASLVLDGMMN
+300 QTAGRASLVLDGMMN

-396 GAECEVKAFRHL
+396 GAEYEVKAFRHL

-481 TGGNAVSSLRLNDTS
+481 TGGNAVSRLRLDDTS

-520 SPQVDVSSATLRGV
+520 SPQVDVSSATLKGV

-541 GGSLEGDSV
+541 GGSLESDSV

-555 RVRAALTAADAEG
+555 RVQAALTAADAEG

-582 TGLSVSGAVTGTL
+582 TGLSASGAVTGTL

-615 TAVKNLAS
+615 TAVKNLTS

-634 GIAGYLAGRGQP
+634 GIAGYLAGSGQP
-646 TGQDLLDCTNEGLVL
+646 TRQDLRDCTNEGLVL

-681 YAYHASLGG
+681 YAYHTSLGG

-723 DGSVL
+723 NGSVL

-754 GADRLLLSDGTARA
+754 GADRLLLHDGTARV

-792 VIENCVNTGVA
+792 AIENCVNTGVA

-815 ANEKSASIVNC
+815 ANEKNASIVNC

-852 GLTGYNGGSIVFNKK
+852 GLTGYNGGSIVFDKK

-911 SGDCAGGLAGLN
+911 SGDCAGGLVGLN
-923 ASTALLGQTL
+923 ASTSLLGQTQ
-933 TVKPAGVQGRYYVG
+933 TVKPASVQGRYYVG
-947 GAIGANVVDPD
+947 GAIGANVVNPD

-989 TYTEKDRAGRTL
+989 TYTEKDRAGRAL
-1001 YALLPG
+1001 AALLPG
-1007 IAENGDNVPGAV
+1007 IAENGDNVPGTV

-1031 SDANSAG
+1031 SDGNSAG
-1038 RLSAVSSNM
+1038 RLSVVSSNM

-1052 AYAGGIVGCGEPQSR
+1052 AYAGGLVGYGEPQSR

-1107 EDAAQALSDEP
+1107 EDAAQALSADT

-1126 IVGGIVGVGGKN
+1126 IVGGIVGVGGEN

-1160 GLNEGL
+1160 GLNEGR
-1166 ITNCTL
+1166 ITDCTL

-1199 LENCTAGKNCTVTGR
+1199 IKNCTAGKNCTVTGR

-1268 TGTGSG
+1268 TGSGSG

-1284 TGTLRAADTGAQ
+1284 TGTLRAADDSAQ

-1310 GSKAGGIAGINCGT
+1310 GSKVGGIAGINRGT
-1324 LGGVSG
+1324 LGGASG

-1354 EGAAACLRFAKNL
+1354 EGAAARLCFAKNL

-1415 RIEDCAVG
+1415 RIQHCAVG

-1448 GGTVTGAEIGDRV
+1448 GGTVSGAEIGDRV

-1480 VADAEVTQQPEYD
+1480 VADAKVAQQPEYD

-1618 GIAGKNDTSGEI
+1618 GIAGKNDTSGIIEQ
-1630 RRCYLDSGASD
+1630 CYIDNTRTG

-1653 TGYNKGTITL
+1653 TGYNKGTVAL
-1663 SGDGS
+1663 SGDKS
-1668 TGTLMANVRE
+1668 TEALMTGVRE
-1678 VSELLANAKDL
+1678 VSELLANAKNL

-1705 ALTYA
+1705 ELTYA
-1710 SSGKPVAQGRTMQII
+1710 SSGKSVAQGRTMQII

-1739 APSGALERCVSGDW
+1739 APSGALERCVSGNW

-1789 RQLRTGNTNRFAGG
+1789 RQLRSANTNRFAGG

-1861 FTANWV
+1861 FQANWV

-1899 RDGRSVAN
+1899 RDGRSVAD

-1929 QAFTINVVD
+1929 QAFTINVAD

-1949 ASMASGIVG
+1949 GSMASGIVG

-1979 NSTENITLNIDRCR
+1979 NSTENITLNIDRCH
-1993 NYAQTLNGFRFTAG
+1993 NYAKTLSGYNFTAG

-2034 GQKDREIICMNS
+2034 GQKDREIVFMHS
-2046 GGSDTLGAE
+2046 GGSDTLSAE

-2108 VAGPTLGPVDSSA
+2108 VAGPTLGPVDSFA
-2121 TTKYGMYYNMTPS
+2121 TTSHGMYYNMTPS
-2134 NTSIDGHGIMTETAS
+2134 NTSIDEHGIMTETAS
-2149 GKIVGRVIY
+2149 GRIVGRVIY

-2164 EPYVFNHGGAKL
+2164 EPYVFNHGGSTL
-2176 QQAVKTRNGG
+2176 QQAIKTRNGG

-2222 SGGDFEVS
+2222 SEGDFEVS

-2252 SGLRFIPKCKGQ
+2252 SGLRFVPKCKGQ
-2264 GLWDPDLDGTQAYG
+2264 GLWDPDLDGAQAYG
-2278 AGTTEGTFQLPAGLE
+2278 AGTTEGTFQLPDGLDT
-2293 NDTAGQSITL
+2293 DTAGRKITL

-2316 SAWKQAETVDVSVL
+2316 SAWKQAQTVDVSVL

-2437 SSLTASY
+2437 RSLTASY

-2532 STFGETRQSGDAAV
+2532 ITYGETRQTGDDAV

-2583 QIMPLAAPVLNAPE
+2583 QITPLAAPVLNAPE

-2609 FSWTQPGQGAAEAR
+2609 FSWTQPGQGAADAR

-2668 TVTRLGQA
+2668 TVTRLGQN
-2676 YGEAG
+2676 YGEVG

-2737 QAEPLGGLVPA
+2737 QPEPLGGLVPA
-2748 GGGVYSVKRS
+2748 GGGSYSVKRS

-2773 AADDT
+2773 EADDT

-2784 NGIVYTMTVPERLPA
+2784 NGIVYTMTVPERLSA

-2811 TSSDPVAA
+2811 ASSDPVAA

-2845 CLLRAVIYDEA
+2845 CLLRAVIYDEE

-2865 SAMRESGDSYVCALS
+2865 SAMRESGGSYVCALA

-2903 VSSAWVEGDTVTLPR
+2903 VSSAWVEGETVTLPR
-2918 VRLDTPAASLANVN
+2918 VRLDTPTASLANVN

-2993 ITVSGQIPAA
+2993 ITVSGQNPAA

-3020 YSLPGGSSRYYSCQL
+3020 YSLTGGSSRYYSCQL

>member
-1 MTKWRRK
+1 MTKRR
-8 GRKGGFTLVE
+8 GKGGFTLVE
-18 LAVTLVVLSI
+18 LAVTLVILSI

-112 EYASGELSGDGSL
+112 EYASGELSDDGRL
-125 VDELLSQDTYDKSLL
+125 VDELLSKDTYDKSLL

-162 NCKGLYY
+162 SCKGLYY
-169 GSNALSRPAE
+169 GSNALSQPAE
-179 LSGEWLDMDGRASY
+179 LSGEWLDMDSRASY

-254 LYSSADEKRLLTIR
+254 LYRSADKALLLTIR
-268 IPGSALK
+268 VPGSALK

-285 EDGTTKNY
+285 EDGTKKNY
-293 TFPLEYD
+293 TFPIEYD
-300 RTAGRASLVLDGMMN
+300 QTAGRASLVLDGMMN

-322 DELSAEDEAAF
+322 GELSDEDGAAF

-339 SITRFGGT
+339 SITRFGGS
-347 LAAPAE
+347 LAEPTE

-375 KSDVIDSNRANTL
+375 KSDAIDSNRANTL

-408 SNIRYTDTAAEFS
+408 SNIRYMDKAAEFS

-471 GLLNRIAAVF
+471 GLLSRITAVF
-481 TGGNAVSSLRLNDTS
+481 TGGNAVSSLRLDAAS

-541 GGSLEGDSV
+541 RGSLEDDSV
-550 DGADA
+550 DGEDA
-555 RVRAALTAADAEG
+555 RVRAALTAANAEG
-568 IGGIAGVIEGNGRT
+568 IGGVAGVIEGNGRI
-582 TGLSVSGAVTGTL
+582 TGLSASGAVTGTL

-606 IAGRLTVSG
+606 IAGSLSVSG
-615 TAVKNLAS
+615 TAVKNLTS
-623 RASVT
+623 RAFVT
-628 GNRSAG
+628 GNRSVG
-634 GIAGYLAGRGQP
+634 GIAGYLAGSGQP

-661 SSADADETSLAGR
+661 SSADADEASLAGR

-715 VGGIVGYS
+715 VGGIVGYCDS
-723 DGSVL
+723 SVL

-742 EYVGGIVGGANE
+742 EYVGGIVGGADE
-754 GADRLLLSDGTARA
+754 GANRLLLYDGTTRV
-768 TANASCVIGNS
+768 TANAACVIGNS
-779 YVGGIIGRNSSGS
+779 YVGGIIGRNSGGS
-792 VIENCVNTGVA
+792 AIENCVNTGVA

-815 ANEKSASIVNC
+815 ANEKNAAIVNC

-852 GLTGYNGGSIVFNKK
+852 GLTGYNSGRIVFNKK

-911 SGDCAGGLAGLN
+911 SGDCAGGLVGLN
-923 ASTALLGQTL
+923 ASTSLLGQTL

-958 TDITVGSLRVDN
+958 TDITVGGLRVDN

-989 TYTEKDRAGRTL
+989 TYTEKDRADRAL
-1001 YALLPG
+1001 SALLPG

-1019 TPSTNPHTVTIT
+1019 TPSTNPHIVTIT
-1031 SDANSAG
+1031 SDGNSAG
-1038 RLSAVSSNM
+1038 RLSAVSGNM

-1100 YLRTQGH
+1100 YLRTQGY
-1107 EDAAQALSDEP
+1107 EDAAQALSAE
-1118 GADTLRVS
+1118 TLRVS
-1126 IVGGIVGVGGKN
+1126 IVGGIVGVNGKN

-1154 AMGGVV
+1154 AMGGVA

-1166 ITNCTL
+1166 ITDCTL

-1199 LENCTAGKNCTVTGR
+1199 IESCTAGKNCTVTGR
-1214 TAVGGIVGFNLSGGR
+1214 ATVGGIVGYNLSGGR

-1240 GTGRV
+1240 GAGRV

-1274 VGGVIGVNTA
+1274 VGGVIGVNA
-1284 TGTLRAADTGAQ
+1284 ADGTLRAADGSAQ

-1310 GSKAGGIAGINCGT
+1310 GSKVGGIAGINRGT

-1373 TGAAGGIVGIG
+1373 TGAAGGIVGIS
-1384 SAGSTV
+1384 SAGSAV
-1390 EHCIGNG
+1390 KNCYGDG
-1397 SVTSSDGYAG
+1397 SVASSDGYAG

-1438 AGAVCAVNHK
+1438 AGAVCAVNHST
-1448 GGTVTGAEIGDRV
+1448 GTVSGAEIGDRV

-1480 VADAEVTQQPEYD
+1480 VADAEVAQQPEYD
-1493 VSASALQVGG
+1493 VSATSLQVGG

-1511 GTVRSVRVTSDFEGF
+1511 GTVRSVRVTSDFKGF

-1545 GTAAGRVENCT
+1545 GTAAGKVENCT

-1569 NCYGGIAGVN
+1569 NCYGGIAGLS
-1579 GGLLSGNTVSALTLT
+1579 GGLLSGNTVSALKLT

-1607 SDKERLSTHIG
+1607 ADKERLSTHIG
-1618 GIAGKNDTSGEI
+1618 GIAGKNDTTGIIEQCYIDNNASG
-1630 RRCYLDSGASD
+1630 

-1653 TGYNKGTITL
+1653 TGYNKGAVTL
-1663 SGDGS
+1663 SGDRS
-1668 TGTLMANVRE
+1668 TETLMADVRE
-1678 VSELLANAKDL
+1678 VSDLLANAKDL

-1694 WVEWKDGADIE
+1694 WVKWQDGADIE

-1710 SSGKPVAQGRTMQII
+1710 SSGKSVAQGRTMQII

-1739 APSGALERCVSGDW
+1739 APSGALDRCVSGAW

-1771 MNESEKDL
+1771 MNESENDL

-1789 RQLRTGNTNRFAGG
+1789 RQLRRANTNRFAGG

-1828 GCLSHYSGGIIG
+1828 GSLSHYSGGIIG

-1861 FTANWV
+1861 FKADWV

-1899 RDGRSVAN
+1899 RDGQSVAD

-1958 FFSADGAANLSDNNR
+1958 FFSTDGVANITNNR
-1973 AYQLIT
+1973 QAQQLIT
-1979 NSTENITLNIDRCR
+1979 NATENITLNIDRCR
-1993 NYAQTLNGFRFTAG
+1993 NYAQTLNGFNFTAG

-2034 GQKDREIICMNS
+2034 GQKDREIVFMHS
-2046 GGSDTLGAE
+2046 GGSDTLSAE
-2055 KTGNNYYFDDAWA
+2055 KTGNNYYFDDAWG
-2068 ITKQYASGGIAS
+2068 ITNQYASGGIAS
-2080 DYTNRRESRRA
+2080 GYARSESRRA
-2091 YSRMLGYGLFDQ
+2091 YSRMLGYGLFEQ

-2108 VAGPTLGPVDSSA
+2108 VAGPTLGPVDSFA
-2121 TTKYGMYYNMTPS
+2121 TTAHGMYYNMTPS
-2134 NTSIDGHGIMTETAS
+2134 NTSIDKHGIMTETAS
-2149 GKIVGRVIY
+2149 GRIVGRVIY

-2164 EPYVFNHGGAKL
+2164 EPYVFDHGGSTL
-2176 QQAVKTRNGG
+2176 QQAIKTRNGG

-2191 AYARTAYRDF
+2191 AFVRTSYRDF
-2201 EHGRTPG
+2201 EHSRTAS

-2215 GVSLRQN
+2215 SVSLRQN
-2222 SGGDFEVS
+2222 SEGDFEVS

-2246 DGREVL
+2246 DGKEVL
-2252 SGLRFIPKCKGQ
+2252 SGLRFVPNQKGQ
-2264 GLWDPDLDGTQAYG
+2264 GLWDPDLDGAQAYG
-2278 AGTTEGTFQLPAGLE
+2278 AGTTEGTFQLPAGLDTE
-2293 NDTAGQSITL
+2293 TAGRTITL

-2316 SAWKQAETVDVSVL
+2316 SAWKQAQTIDVSVL
-2330 PTPDISIRLTGH
+2330 PTPDIIIRLTGH

-2350 WKESAVYRLSLNNL
+2350 WKESAVYLLSLNNL
-2364 ADYAPFGGWKV
+2364 ADYAPLGGWKV

-2406 ASADVT
+2406 ASADIT

-2437 SSLTASY
+2437 RSLTASY
-2444 SGSTAADFTVTAA
+2444 SGSTAADFTITAA

-2532 STFGETRQSGDAAV
+2532 STYGETRQSGDAAV
-2546 TLRTYSASGE
+2546 ILRTYSASGE

-2575 DYIASTAL
+2575 DYIASTVL
-2583 QIMPLAAPVLNAPE
+2583 NITPLAAPVLNAPE

-2609 FSWTQPGQGAAEAR
+2609 FSWTQPGQGAANAR

-2628 TGITADRARVG
+2628 TGITADHARVG

-2681 LSASQTCD
+2681 LSASQTCL

-2715 WRADGRETGCAGYRI
+2715 WRASGSETGCAGYRI

-2748 GGGVYSVKRS
+2748 GGGSYSVKRS

-2773 AADDT
+2773 EADDT

-2799 PRVKWAYSWLGD
+2799 PRVKWTYSWLGKA
-2811 TSSDPVAA
+2811 SSDPVAA

-2845 CLLRAVIYDEA
+2845 CLLRAVIYDEQG
-2856 HRELGTYPV
+2856 RELGTYPV
-2865 SAMRESGDSYVCALS
+2865 SAMRESGGSYVCTLS
-2880 GLDAKYAGRSIR
+2880 GLDTKYAGRSIR
-2892 FETRISRSAGQ
+2892 FETRISQSAGQ

-2960 REVENADRYTITL
+2960 REVENADRYTIIL
-2973 TDRAQTSTLV
+2973 TDQAQKSALV
-2983 SVDMSGGQPL
+2983 SVDISGGQPR
-2993 ITVSGQIPAA
+2993 ITVSGQNPAA

-3035 NTMLRVEDG
+3035 NTMLRAEDG

>member
-1 MTKWRRK
+1 MKKDGKRR
-8 GRKGGFTLVE
+8 GKGGFTLVE
-18 LAVTLVVLSI
+18 LAVTLVILSI

-162 NCKGLYY
+162 SCKGLYY
-169 GSNALSRPAE
+169 GSNALSQPAE
-179 LSGEWLDMDGRASY
+179 LSGEWLDMDSRASY

-254 LYSSADEKRLLTIR
+254 LYSSADKALLLTIR
-268 IPGSALK
+268 VPGSALK

-285 EDGTTKNY
+285 EDGTKKNY
-293 TFPLEYD
+293 TFPIEYD
-300 RTAGRASLVLDGMMN
+300 QTTGRASLVLDGMMN

-353 VYATVQAFPD
+353 IYATVQAFPD

-375 KSDVIDSNRANTL
+375 KSDAIDSNRANTL

-396 GAECEVKAFRHL
+396 GAECEIKAFRHL
-408 SNIRYTDTAAEFS
+408 SNIRYMDKAAEFS

-481 TGGNAVSSLRLNDTS
+481 TGGNAVSSLRLDATS

-520 SPQVDVSSATLRGV
+520 SPQVDVSSSTLRGV

-541 GGSLEGDSV
+541 CGSLEGDSV
-550 DGADA
+550 DGEDA
-555 RVRAALTAADAEG
+555 RVQAALTAADAEG
-568 IGGIAGVIEGNGRT
+568 IGGVAGVIEGNGT
-582 TGLSVSGAVTGTL
+582 ITGLSASGAVTGTL

-606 IAGRLTVSG
+606 IAGSLTVSG
-615 TAVKNLAS
+615 TAVKNLTS

-634 GIAGYLAGRGQP
+634 GIAGYLAGSGQP
-646 TGQDLLDCTNEGLVL
+646 TRQDLRDCTNEGLVL

-674 YIGGIVG
+674 CIGGIVG
-681 YAYHASLGG
+681 YAYHASLGS

-723 DGSVL
+723 NGSVL

-754 GADRLLLSDGTARA
+754 GANRLLLQDGTARV
-768 TANASCVIGNS
+768 TANAACVIGNS
-779 YVGGIIGRNSSGS
+779 YVGGIIGRNSGGS

-815 ANEKSASIVNC
+815 ANEKTASIVNC

-852 GLTGYNGGSIVFNKK
+852 GLTGYNGGSIVFDKK
-867 SVVSTR
+867 SAVSTR
-873 SVAGIVVGRDYVGGL
+873 SVAGIVVGRDFVGGL

-923 ASTALLGQTL
+923 ASTSLLGQTL
-933 TVKPAGVQGRYYVG
+933 TVKPASVQGRYYVG

-989 TYTEKDRAGRTL
+989 TYTEKDRADRAL

-1019 TPSTNPHTVTIT
+1019 TASTNPHTVTIT
-1031 SDANSAG
+1031 SDGNSAG
-1038 RLSAVSSNM
+1038 RLSVVSSNM

-1118 GADTLRVS
+1118 GADELRVS
-1126 IVGGIVGVGGKN
+1126 IVGGIVGVGGEN

-1166 ITNCTL
+1166 ITDCTL

-1186 IAGLNVGGRTAGT
+1186 I
-1199 LENCTAGKNCTVTGR
+1199 
-1214 TAVGGIVGFNLSGGR
+1214 
-1229 VQNCTGSANVS
+1229 
-1240 GTGRV
+1240 
-1245 GGIAGENGGEI
+1245 
-1256 VLSGA
+1256 
-1261 KAGARRV
+1261 
-1268 TGTGSG
+1268 
-1274 VGGVIGVNTA
+1274 
-1284 TGTLRAADTGAQ
+1284 
-1296 GDVIAADSGLTVRG
+1296 
-1310 GSKAGGIAGINCGT
+1310 
-1324 LGGVSG
+1324 
-1330 SCLTSQAAE
+1330 
-1339 VRAESGLAGGIAGAQ
+1339 
-1354 EGAAACLRFAKNL
+1354 
-1367 GRVTAN
+1367 
-1373 TGAAGGIVGIG
+1373 VGIS

-1390 EHCIGNG
+1390 ENCYGNG
-1397 SVTSSDGYAG
+1397 SVASSDGYAG

-1415 RIEDCAVG
+1415 RIQNCAVG

-1428 VTLTTRSRTA
+1428 ITLTTRSRTA

-1448 GGTVTGAEIGDRV
+1448 GGTVSGAEIGDRV

-1480 VADAEVTQQPEYD
+1480 VADAEVAQQPKYD

-1511 GTVRSVRVTSDFEGF
+1511 GTVRSVRVTSDFKGF

-1545 GTAAGRVENCT
+1545 GTAAGKVENCT
-1556 YSGAITEGKSAAA
+1556 YSGTITEGKSAAA

-1618 GIAGKNDTSGEI
+1618 GIAGKNDTSGIIEQ
-1630 RRCYLDSGASD
+1630 CYIDNTRTG

-1653 TGYNKGTITL
+1653 TGYNKGTVAL
-1663 SGDGS
+1663 SGDKS
-1668 TGTLMANVRE
+1668 TETLMANVRE

-1694 WVEWKDGADIE
+1694 WVKWNDGTDIE
-1705 ALTYA
+1705 ELTYA

-1739 APSGALERCVSGDW
+1739 APSGALERCVSGNW

-1789 RQLRTGNTNRFAGG
+1789 RQLRSANTNRFAGG

-1861 FTANWV
+1861 FKANWV

-1880 ASGQDFNILSCQ
+1880 SSGQDFNILSCQ

-1899 RDGRSVAN
+1899 RNGRSVAD

-1929 QAFTINVVD
+1929 QAFTINVAD

-1949 ASMASGIVG
+1949 GSMASGIVG
-1958 FFSADGAANLSDNNR
+1958 FFSADGVANITNNR
-1973 AYQLIT
+1973 QAQQLIT
-1979 NSTENITLNIDRCR
+1979 NATENITLNIDRCR
-1993 NYAQTLNGFRFTAG
+1993 NYAQTLSGYNFTAG

-2034 GQKDREIICMNS
+2034 GQKDREIVFMHS
-2046 GGSDTLGAE
+2046 GGSDTLSAE
-2055 KTGNNYYFDDAWA
+2055 KTGNNYYFDDAWG
-2068 ITKQYASGGIAS
+2068 ITNQYTSGGIDS

-2091 YSRMLGYGLFDQ
+2091 YSRMLGYGLFDH

-2108 VAGPTLGPVDSSA
+2108 VAGPTLGPVDSFA
-2121 TTKYGMYYNMTPS
+2121 TTSHGMYYNMTPS
-2134 NTSIDGHGIMTETAS
+2134 NTSIDEHGIMTETSS

-2164 EPYVFNHGGAKL
+2164 EPYVFNHGGSTL
-2176 QQAVKTRNGG
+2176 QQAIKTRNGG

-2201 EHGRTPG
+2201 EHGRTD

-2222 SGGDFEVS
+2222 SEGGFEVS

-2264 GLWDPDLDGTQAYG
+2264 GLWDPELNGTQAYG

-2316 SAWKQAETVDVSVL
+2316 SAWKQAQTVDVSVL

-2342 ENAAWSNG
+2342 ENASRSNG
-2350 WKESAVYRLSLNNL
+2350 WKDSAVYRLSLNNL
-2364 ADYAPFGGWKV
+2364 ADYTPFNGWKV

-2384 TLDKSRPAAEIR
+2384 TLDKSHPAAEIR

-2484 VFAQEDVLTSAGS
+2484 VFAHEDVLTSAGS

-2532 STFGETRQSGDAAV
+2532 ITYGETRQSGDAPV

-2575 DYIASTAL
+2575 DYIAYTAL
-2583 QIMPLAAPVLNAPE
+2583 QITPLAAPVLNAPE

-2609 FSWTQPGQGAAEAR
+2609 FSWTQPGQGAADAR

-2676 YGEAG
+2676 YGEVG
-2681 LSASQTCD
+2681 LSASQTCL
-2689 VKQRLPRPGQPSVS
+2689 VKQRFPRPGQPSVS
-2703 NPDTNELVYDIR
+2703 NLDTNELVYDIS
-2715 WRADGRETGCAGYRI
+2715 WRASGSETGCAGYRI

-2737 QAEPLGGLVPA
+2737 QAEPLGDLVPA
-2748 GGGVYSVKRS
+2748 GGVYSVKRS

-2784 NGIVYTMTVPERLPA
+2784 NGIVYTMTVPERLSA

-2811 TSSDPVAA
+2811 ASSDPVAA

-2824 GGLTVTVTPQDAASV
+2824 GGLTVTVTPQDAASM

-2845 CLLRAVIYDEA
+2845 CLLRAVIYDEN

-2865 SAMRESGDSYVCALS
+2865 SAMRESGGSYVCALS
-2880 GLDAKYAGRSIR
+2880 GLDTKYAGRSIR
-2892 FETRISRSAGQ
+2892 FETRISQSAGQ
-2903 VSSAWVEGDTVTLPR
+2903 VSSAWVEGETVTLPR

-2960 REVENADRYTITL
+2960 REVENADRYTIIL
-2973 TDRAQTSTLV
+2973 TDQAQQSALV

-2993 ITVSGQIPAA
+2993 ITVSGQTPAA

-3020 YSLPGGSSRYYSCQL
+3020 YSLTGGSIRYYSCQL
-3035 NTMLRVEDG
+3035 NTMLRAEDG
-3044 VFTLKLPNLFS
+3044 VITLKLPNLFS
-3055 MTTHDNQTLSL
+3055 ITTHDNQTLSL

>member
-1 MTKWRRK
+1 MTKRR
-8 GRKGGFTLVE
+8 GKGGFTLVE
-18 LAVTLVVLSI
+18 LAVTLVILSI

-169 GSNALSRPAE
+169 GSNALSQPAE
-179 LSGEWLDMDGRASY
+179 LSGEWLDMDSRASY

-238 SSVRAQN
+238 SSVKAQD

-254 LYSSADEKRLLTIR
+254 LYSSADKAQLLTIR
-268 IPGSALK
+268 VPGSALK

-285 EDGTTKNY
+285 EDGTKKNY
-293 TFPLEYD
+293 IFPIEYD
-300 RTAGRASLVLDGMMN
+300 QTAGRASLVLDGMMN

-396 GAECEVKAFRHL
+396 GAEYEVKAFRHL

-459 ELKTGQTLNGAG
+459 ELKAGQTLNGAG

-481 TGGNAVSSLRLNDTS
+481 TGGNAVSSLRLDDTS

-520 SPQVDVSSATLRGV
+520 SPQVKVSSGTLRGV

-541 GGSLEGDSV
+541 GGSLESDSV
-550 DGADA
+550 DGEDA
-555 RVRAALTAADAEG
+555 SVQAALTAADAEG
-568 IGGIAGVIEGNGRT
+568 IGGIAGVIEGNGKT
-582 TGLSVSGAVTGTL
+582 AGLSVSGAVTGTL
-595 PVSGEA
+595 PVSGKA

-634 GIAGYLAGRGQP
+634 GIAGYLAGSGQP
-646 TGQDLLDCTNEGLVL
+646 TRQDLLDCTNEGLVL

-705 ADRSRLRGRY
+705 TDRSRLRGRY
-715 VGGIVGYS
+715 VGGIVGYCDS
-723 DGSVL
+723 SVL

-742 EYVGGIVGGANE
+742 EYVGGIVGGADE
-754 GADRLLLSDGTARA
+754 GANRLLLHDGTTRV
-768 TANASCVIGNS
+768 TANAACVIGNS
-779 YVGGIIGRNSSGS
+779 YVGGIIGRNSGGS
-792 VIENCVNTGVA
+792 TIENCVNTGVA
-803 AGYQAYIGGICG
+803 AGYQTYIGGICG
-815 ANEKSASIVNC
+815 ANEKNAAIVNC

-852 GLTGYNGGSIVFNKK
+852 GLTGYNSGSIVFNKK
-867 SVVSTR
+867 SAVSTR

-888 VGYNDADGTIDVD
+888 VGYNDADGMIDVD

-911 SGDCAGGLAGLN
+911 SGDCAGGLVGLN
-923 ASTALLGQTL
+923 ASTSLLGQTL

-958 TDITVGSLRVDN
+958 TDITIGGLRVDN

-989 TYTEKDRAGRTL
+989 TYTEKDRAGRAL
-1001 YALLPG
+1001 AALLPG

-1031 SDANSAG
+1031 SDGNREGQLTQASG
-1038 RLSAVSSNM
+1038 NM

-1052 AYAGGIVGCGEPQSR
+1052 AYAGGIVGGGEPQSR

-1107 EDAAQALSDEP
+1107 EDAAQALSAE
-1118 GADTLRVS
+1118 TLRVS
-1126 IVGGIVGVGGKN
+1126 IVGGIIGVNGAN
-1138 HVIDRCA
+1138 HAVDRCA

-1154 AMGGVV
+1154 AMGGVA
-1160 GLNEGL
+1160 GLNEG
-1166 ITNCTL
+1166 IIRDCTL

-1199 LENCTAGKNCTVTGR
+1199 IENCTAGKNCTVTGR

-1245 GGIAGENGGEI
+1245 GGIAGENGGVI

-1261 KAGARRV
+1261 TAGARRV

-1274 VGGVIGVNTA
+1274 VGGVIGVNTE

-1310 GSKAGGIAGINCGT
+1310 GSKVGGIAGINRGT
-1324 LGGVSG
+1324 LGGTSG
-1330 SCLTSQAAE
+1330 SCLTSQAAS

-1373 TGAAGGIVGIG
+1373 TGAAGGIVGIS

-1390 EHCIGNG
+1390 ENCIGDG
-1397 SVTSSDGYAG
+1397 SVASSDGYAG

-1415 RIEDCAVG
+1415 SIEDCAVG

-1438 AGAVCAVNHK
+1438 AGAVCAVNHST
-1448 GGTVTGAEIGDRV
+1448 GTVSGAEIGDRV

-1475 DNSGT
+1475 DNNGT
-1480 VADAEVTQQPEYD
+1480 VADAEVAQQPEYD

-1594 ADGVYTATATSSA
+1594 ADGVYTVTATSSA
-1607 SDKERLSTHIG
+1607 ADKERLSTHIG
-1618 GIAGKNDTSGEI
+1618 GIAGKNDTTGIIEQ
-1630 RRCYLDSGASD
+1630 CYIDNTGTRA
-1641 SITVKNGMVGGV
+1641 ITVKNGMVGGV

-1663 SGDGS
+1663 SGDRS
-1668 TGTLMANVRE
+1668 TEALMTGVRE
-1678 VSELLANAKDL
+1678 VSGLLANAKDL

-1694 WVEWKDGADIE
+1694 WVKWKDGADIE
-1705 ALTYA
+1705 ELTYA
-1710 SSGKPVAQGRTMQII
+1710 SSGKSVAQGRTMQII

-1739 APSGALERCVSGDW
+1739 APSGALDRCVSGDW

-1850 RCYNYGNLQTT
+1850 RCYNYGNLQTI
-1861 FTANWV
+1861 FKANWV

-1899 RDGRSVAN
+1899 RDGRSVDN

-1949 ASMASGIVG
+1949 GSMASGIVG
-1958 FFSADGAANLSDNNR
+1958 FFSTDGVANITDNRR
-1973 AYQLIT
+1973 AQQLIT
-1979 NSTENITLNIDRCR
+1979 NATENITLNIDRCR
-1993 NYAQTLNGFRFTAG
+1993 NYAQTLNGFNFTAG

-2034 GQKDREIICMNS
+2034 GQKDREIVFMHS
-2046 GGSDTLGAE
+2046 GGSDTLSAE
-2055 KTGNNYYFDDAWA
+2055 KTGNNYYFDDAWG
-2068 ITKQYASGGIAS
+2068 ITNQYASGGIVSGYARS
-2080 DYTNRRESRRA
+2080 ESRRA
-2091 YSRMLGYGLFDQ
+2091 YSRMLGYGLFRQ

-2108 VAGPTLGPVDSSA
+2108 VAGPTLGPVDSFA
-2121 TTKYGMYYNMTPS
+2121 TTAHGMYYNMTPS
-2134 NTSIDGHGIMTETAS
+2134 NTSIDGHGIMTETSS

-2164 EPYVFNHGGAKL
+2164 EPYVFDHGGAWL
-2176 QQAVKTRNGG
+2176 QQSIKTRNGG

-2191 AYARTAYRDF
+2191 AYARTSYRDF
-2201 EHGRTPG
+2201 EHSRTAS

-2215 GVSLRQN
+2215 SVSLRQN
-2222 SGGDFEVS
+2222 SEGDFEVS

-2246 DGREVL
+2246 DGKEVL
-2252 SGLRFIPKCKGQ
+2252 SGLRFVPNQKGQ

-2293 NDTAGQSITL
+2293 TETAGRTITL

-2316 SAWKQAETVDVSVL
+2316 SAWKQAQTVDVSVL

-2342 ENAAWSNG
+2342 ENASWSNG
-2350 WKESAVYRLSLNNL
+2350 WKQSAVYRLSLNNL
-2364 ADYAPFGGWKV
+2364 ADYAPLSGWKV

-2437 SSLTASY
+2437 RSLTASY

-2532 STFGETRQSGDAAV
+2532 STYGETRQNGDAAV
-2546 TLRTYSASGE
+2546 TLRTYSAAGE

-2575 DYIASTAL
+2575 DCIAYTEL
-2583 QIMPLAAPVLNAPE
+2583 DITPLAAPVLNAPE

-2609 FSWTQPGQGAAEAR
+2609 FSWTQPGQGGADAR

-2628 TGITADRARVG
+2628 TGITADHARVG

-2681 LSASQTCD
+2681 LSASQTCF

-2715 WRADGRETGCAGYRI
+2715 WRASGSETGCAGYRI

-2737 QAEPLGGLVPA
+2737 QAEPLGALVPV
-2748 GGGVYSVKRS
+2748 GGGSYSVKRS

-2773 AADDT
+2773 EADDT

-2799 PRVKWAYSWLGD
+2799 PRVKWTYSWQGD
-2811 TSSDPVAA
+2811 ASSDPVAA

-2824 GGLTVTVTPQDAASV
+2824 GGLTVTVTPQDAASM

-2845 CLLRAVIYDEA
+2845 CLLRAVIYDEQG
-2856 HRELGTYPV
+2856 RELGTYPV
-2865 SAMRESGDSYVCALS
+2865 SAMRESGGSYVCALS

-2892 FETRISRSAGQ
+2892 FETRISQSAGQ

-2973 TDRAQTSTLV
+2973 TDQAQESTSV
-2983 SVDMSGGQPL
+2983 SVDMSGGAPR
-2993 ITVSGQIPAA
+2993 ITVSGQNPAA

-3020 YSLPGGSSRYYSCQL
+3020 YSLPGGSIRYYSCQL
-3035 NTMLRVEDG
+3035 NTMLRAEDG

>member
-1 MTKWRRK
+1 MTKRR
-8 GRKGGFTLVE
+8 GKGGFTLVE
-18 LAVTLVVLSI
+18 LAVTLVILSI

-169 GSNALSRPAE
+169 GSNALSQPAE
-179 LSGEWLDMDGRASY
+179 LSGEWLDMDSRASY

-268 IPGSALK
+268 VPGSALK
-275 TGAQPLEVTA
+275 TGAQPLEVTD

-300 RTAGRASLVLDGMMN
+300 QTAGRASLVLDGMMN

-347 LAAPAE
+347 LAAPVE

-396 GAECEVKAFRHL
+396 SAEYEVKAFRHL

-459 ELKTGQTLNGAG
+459 ELKAGQTLNGAG

-481 TGGNAVSSLRLNDTS
+481 TGGNAVSSLRLDDTS
-496 IDANAEYLGL
+496 IDAHAEYLGL

-520 SPQVDVSSATLRGV
+520 SPQVKVTSGTLKGV

-541 GGSLEGDSV
+541 GGSLESDSV
-550 DGADA
+550 DGEDA
-555 RVRAALTAADAEG
+555 SVQAALTAADAEG
-568 IGGIAGVIEGNGRT
+568 IGGVAGVIEGNGRT

-606 IAGRLTVSG
+606 IAGSLTVSG
-615 TAVKNLAS
+615 TAVKDLAS
-623 RASVT
+623 RAAVT
-628 GNRSAG
+628 GNRSTG
-634 GIAGYLAGRGQP
+634 GIAGYLAGSGQP
-646 TGQDLLDCTNEGLVL
+646 TRQDLLDCTNEGLVL
-661 SSADADETSLAGR
+661 SSADADETSLVGR

-715 VGGIVGYS
+715 VGGIVGYC

-742 EYVGGIVGGANE
+742 EYVGGIVGGADE
-754 GADRLLLSDGTARA
+754 GANRLLLQDGTTRV
-768 TANASCVIGNS
+768 TANAACVIGNS
-779 YVGGIIGRNSSGS
+779 YVGGIIGRNSGGS
-792 VIENCVNTGVA
+792 AIENCVNTGVA

-815 ANEKSASIVNC
+815 ANEKNAAIVNC

-852 GLTGYNGGSIVFNKK
+852 GLTGCNSGRIVFDKK
-867 SVVSTR
+867 SAVSTR
-873 SVAGIVVGRDYVGGL
+873 SVAGIVVGRDFVGGL

-911 SGDCAGGLAGLN
+911 SGDCAGGLVGLN
-923 ASTALLGQTL
+923 ASTSLLGQTL

-958 TDITVGSLRVDN
+958 ADITVGGLRVDN

-989 TYTEKDRAGRTL
+989 TYTEKDRAGRAL

-1019 TPSTNPHTVTIT
+1019 TASTNPHTVTIT

-1038 RLSAVSSNM
+1038 SLSAVSNNM

-1052 AYAGGIVGCGEPQSR
+1052 AYAGGIVGGGEPQSK
-1067 MQVVGCL
+1067 MQVVSCL
-1074 NAGGFD
+1074 NAGGLD
-1080 RPADGVFPDSRLK
+1080 RPADGVFPDSRLRS
-1093 TGVNLAA
+1093 GVNLAA

-1118 GADTLRVS
+1118 GADALRVS
-1126 IVGGIVGVGGKN
+1126 FVGGIVGVNGEN

-1154 AMGGVV
+1154 AMGGVA
-1160 GLNEGL
+1160 GLNEG
-1166 ITNCTL
+1166 IIRDCTL

-1199 LENCTAGKNCTVTGR
+1199 IENCTAGKNCTVTGR
-1214 TAVGGIVGFNLSGGR
+1214 STVGGIVGFNLSGGR
-1229 VQNCTGSANVS
+1229 VQSCTGSANVS

-1274 VGGVIGVNTA
+1274 VGGVIGVNA
-1284 TGTLRAADTGAQ
+1284 AGGTLRAADGSAQ

-1310 GSKAGGIAGINCGT
+1310 GSKVGGIAGINRGT

-1330 SCLTSQAAE
+1330 SCLTSQAAS

-1373 TGAAGGIVGIG
+1373 TGAAGGIVGIS

-1390 EHCIGNG
+1390 KNCYGDG
-1397 SVTSSDGYAG
+1397 SVASSDGYAG

-1415 RIEDCAVG
+1415 RIQNCAVG

-1448 GGTVTGAEIGDRV
+1448 GGTVSGAEIGDRI

-1480 VADAEVTQQPEYD
+1480 VADAEVAQQPEYD

-1545 GTAAGRVENCT
+1545 GTAAGKVENCT

-1618 GIAGKNDTSGEI
+1618 GIAGKNDTSGIIEQ
-1630 RRCYLDSGASD
+1630 CYIDNTRTG

-1653 TGYNKGTITL
+1653 TGYNKGAVTL
-1663 SGDGS
+1663 SGDRS
-1668 TGTLMANVRE
+1668 TEALMTGVRE
-1678 VSELLANAKDL
+1678 VSGLLANAKGL

-1694 WVEWKDGADIE
+1694 WVKWNDGADIE
-1705 ALTYA
+1705 ELTYA

-1739 APSGALERCVSGDW
+1739 APSGALDRCVSGDW

-1771 MNESEKDL
+1771 MNESENDL

-1789 RQLRTGNTNRFAGG
+1789 RQLRRANTNRFAGG

-1861 FTANWV
+1861 FKANWV

-1899 RDGRSVAN
+1899 RNGRSVAD

-1938 CVNGPGVEIYS
+1938 CVNGSGVEIYS
-1949 ASMASGIVG
+1949 GSMASGIVG
-1958 FFSADGAANLSDNNR
+1958 FFSADGAANISDNGR
-1973 AYQLIT
+1973 ANQLIT
-1979 NSTENITLNIDRCR
+1979 SATENITLNIDRCR
-1993 NYAQTLNGFRFTAG
+1993 NYAQTLEGYRFTAG

-2017 TQPATDTY
+2017 TKPATDTY

-2034 GQKDREIICMNS
+2034 GEKDREIVFMNS
-2046 GGSDTLGAE
+2046 GGSDTLSAE
-2055 KTGNNYYFDDAWA
+2055 KTGNNYYFDDAWG
-2068 ITKQYASGGIAS
+2068 ITNQYASGGIAS
-2080 DYTNRRESRRA
+2080 DYANRNESRRA
-2091 YSRMLGYGLFDQ
+2091 YSRMLGYGLFRQ

-2108 VAGPTLGPVDSSA
+2108 VAGPTLRPVDSSA
-2121 TTKYGMYYNMTPS
+2121 TTAHGMYYNMTPS
-2134 NTSIDGHGIMTETAS
+2134 NTSIDEHGIMTETSS

-2164 EPYVFNHGGAKL
+2164 EPYVFNHGGSRL
-2176 QQAVKTRNGG
+2176 QQAIKTRNGG

-2191 AYARTAYRDF
+2191 AYARTAYREF
-2201 EHGRTPG
+2201 EHGRTDT

-2222 SGGDFEVS
+2222 SEGGFEVS

-2246 DGREVL
+2246 DGTEVL
-2252 SGLRFIPKCKGQ
+2252 SGLRFVPRRKGQ
-2264 GLWDPDLDGTQAYG
+2264 GLWDPELDGTQAYG

-2293 NDTAGQSITL
+2293 TDTAGRKITL

-2316 SAWKQAETVDVSVL
+2316 SAWKQAQTVDVSVL

-2364 ADYAPFGGWKV
+2364 ADYAPLSGWKV

-2429 AYRPDGSI
+2429 SYLPDGTVR
-2437 SSLTASY
+2437 SLTASY

-2532 STFGETRQSGDAAV
+2532 STYGETRQSGDAAV
-2546 TLRTYSASGE
+2546 ILRTYSASGE

-2563 YSHVLGFPKDFA
+2563 YSHVLGSPKDFA
-2575 DYIASTAL
+2575 DYIESTAL
-2583 QIMPLAAPVLNAPE
+2583 DITPLAAPVLNEPE

-2609 FSWTQPGQGAAEAR
+2609 FSWTQPGQGAANAR

-2628 TGITADRARVG
+2628 TGITADHARVG

-2681 LSASQTCD
+2681 LSASQTCL

-2715 WRADGRETGCAGYRI
+2715 WRASGSETGCAGYRI
-2730 YVQPKGG
+2730 YVQPKSG
-2737 QAEPLGGLVPA
+2737 QAEPLGALVPA
-2748 GGGVYSVKRS
+2748 GGGSYSVKRS

-2773 AADDT
+2773 EADDT

-2799 PRVKWAYSWLGD
+2799 PRVKWTYSWTGGA
-2811 TSSDPVAA
+2811 SSAPVPA

-2824 GGLTVTVTPQDAASV
+2824 GGLTVTVTPQDAASM

-2845 CLLRAVIYDEA
+2845 CLLRAVIYDENL
-2856 HRELGTYPV
+2856 RELGTYPV
-2865 SAMRESGDSYVCALS
+2865 SAMRESGGSYVCALS
-2880 GLDAKYAGRSIR
+2880 GLDTKYAGRSIR
-2892 FETRISRSAGQ
+2892 FETRISQSAGQ
-2903 VSSAWVEGDTVTLPR
+2903 VSSAWVEGETVTLPR

-2932 ETVRVTYGQANL
+2932 ETVRITYGQANL

-2973 TDRAQTSTLV
+2973 TDQAQQSALV
-2983 SVDMSGGQPL
+2983 SVDLSGGEPK
-2993 ITVSGQIPAA
+2993 ITVSGQNPAA

-3035 NTMLRVEDG
+3035 NTMLRAEDG

>member
-1 MTKWRRK
+1 MKKDGKRR
-8 GRKGGFTLVE
+8 GKGGFTLVE
-18 LAVTLVVLSI
+18 LAVTLVILSI

-162 NCKGLYY
+162 SCKGLYY
-169 GSNALSRPAE
+169 GSNALSQPAE
-179 LSGEWLDMDGRASY
+179 LSGEWLDMDSRANY

-254 LYSSADEKRLLTIR
+254 LYSSADKALLLTIR
-268 IPGSALK
+268 VPGSALK

-285 EDGTTKNY
+285 EDGTKKNY
-293 TFPLEYD
+293 TFPIEYD
-300 RTAGRASLVLDGMMN
+300 QTTGRASLVLDGMMN

-396 GAECEVKAFRHL
+396 GTECEVKAFRHL
-408 SNIRYTDTAAEFS
+408 SNIRYMNKAAEFS

-459 ELKTGQTLNGAG
+459 ELKAGQTLNGAG

-481 TGGNAVSSLRLNDTS
+481 TGGNAVSSLRLDDTS
-496 IDANAEYLGL
+496 IDAHAEYLGL
-506 FQKNSGTIR
+506 FQKNFGTIR

-520 SPQVDVSSATLRGV
+520 SPQVDVSSSTLKGV
-534 GAVCGYS
+534 GVVCGYS
-541 GGSLEGDSV
+541 CGSLESDSV
-550 DGADA
+550 DGEDA
-555 RVRAALTAADAEG
+555 RVQAALTAADAEG
-568 IGGIAGVIEGNGRT
+568 IGGVAGVIEGNGTT
-582 TGLSVSGAVTGTL
+582 TGLSASGAVTGTL

-606 IAGRLTVSG
+606 IAGSLTVSG
-615 TAVKNLAS
+615 TPVKNLTS

-634 GIAGYLAGRGQP
+634 GIAGYLAGSGQP
-646 TGQDLLDCTNEGLVL
+646 TRQDLLDCTNEGLVL
-661 SSADADETSLAGR
+661 SSADADKTSLAGR

-705 ADRSRLRGRY
+705 ADRSLLRGRY

-723 DGSVL
+723 NGSVL

-754 GADRLLLSDGTARA
+754 GANKLLLSDGTARV
-768 TANASCVIGNS
+768 TANAACVIGNS
-779 YVGGIIGRNSSGS
+779 YVGGIIGRNSGGS

-815 ANEKSASIVNC
+815 ANEKNASIVNC

-838 RRVTGWGATGSYAG
+838 RRVTGWGASGSYAG
-852 GLTGYNGGSIVFNKK
+852 GLTGYNSGSIVFDKK

-933 TVKPAGVQGRYYVG
+933 TVKPASVQGRYYVG
-947 GAIGANVVDPD
+947 GAIGANVVNPD
-958 TDITVGSLRVDN
+958 TDITVGGLRVDN

-989 TYTEKDRAGRTL
+989 TYTEKDRAGRAL

-1019 TPSTNPHTVTIT
+1019 TASTNPHTVTIT
-1031 SDANSAG
+1031 ADGNQAD
-1038 RLSAVSSNM
+1038 RLTTASNNM

-1100 YLRTQGH
+1100 YLHTQGH

-1118 GADTLRVS
+1118 GADELRVS
-1126 IVGGIVGVGGKN
+1126 IVGGIVGVGGEN

-1160 GLNEGL
+1160 GLNEGR
-1166 ITNCTL
+1166 ITDCTL

-1186 IAGLNVGGRTAGT
+1186 IAGLNVGT

-1214 TAVGGIVGFNLSGGR
+1214 TAVGGIVGYNLSGGQ

-1240 GTGRV
+1240 GAGRV

-1268 TGTGSG
+1268 TGSGSG

-1284 TGTLRAADTGAQ
+1284 DGTLRAADDSAQ
-1296 GDVIAADSGLTVRG
+1296 GDVIAADSELTVRG
-1310 GSKAGGIAGINCGT
+1310 GSKVGGIAGINRGT

-1354 EGAAACLRFAKNL
+1354 EGAAARLRFAKNL

-1373 TGAAGGIVGIG
+1373 TGAAGGIVGISSG
-1384 SAGSTV
+1384 ESTV
-1390 EHCIGNG
+1390 ENCYGDG
-1397 SVTSSDGYAG
+1397 SVASSDGYAG

-1415 RIEDCAVG
+1415 RIQNCAVG
-1423 SGGAA
+1423 RGGAP

-1448 GGTVTGAEIGDRV
+1448 GGTVSGAEIGDRV

-1480 VADAEVTQQPEYD
+1480 VADAEVAQQPEYD

-1511 GTVRSVRVTSDFEGF
+1511 GTVRSVRVTSDFKGF

-1545 GTAAGRVENCT
+1545 GTAAGKVENCT

-1618 GIAGKNDTSGEI
+1618 GI
-1630 RRCYLDSGASD
+1630 
-1641 SITVKNGMVGGV
+1641 
-1653 TGYNKGTITL
+1653 
-1663 SGDGS
+1663 
-1668 TGTLMANVRE
+1668 
-1678 VSELLANAKDL
+1678 
-1689 SADSS
+1689 
-1694 WVEWKDGADIE
+1694 
-1705 ALTYA
+1705 
-1710 SSGKPVAQGRTMQII
+1710 
-1725 VTGNGSLGGIAGCN
+1725 
-1739 APSGALERCVSGDW
+1739 
-1753 LLVNRS
+1753 
-1759 DSISVGTGGIIG
+1759 
-1771 MNESEKDL
+1771 
-1779 SFLLNRAFVG
+1779 
-1789 RQLRTGNTNRFAGG
+1789 
-1803 IIGTQTNRTT
+1803 
-1813 ADWLIEGCINYGTVY
+1813 
-1828 GCLSHYSGGIIG
+1828 
-1840 QWTNNGGTLE
+1840 
-1850 RCYNYGNLQTT
+1850 
-1861 FTANWV
+1861 
-1867 GASGGIVAQLYHA
+1867 
-1880 ASGQDFNILSCQ
+1880 
-1892 NHGSLYG
+1892 
-1899 RDGRSVAN
+1899 
-1907 CANDSGGILGNVT
+1907 LGNVT

-1929 QAFTINVVD
+1929 QAFTINVAD

-1949 ASMASGIVG
+1949 GSMASGIVG
-1958 FFSADGAANLSDNNR
+1958 FFSADGVANITNNR
-1973 AYQLIT
+1973 QAQQLIT
-1979 NSTENITLNIDRCR
+1979 NATENITLNIDRCR
-1993 NYAQTLNGFRFTAG
+1993 NYAQTLSGYNFTAG

-2034 GQKDREIICMNS
+2034 GQKDREIVFMHS
-2046 GGSDTLGAE
+2046 GGSDTLDAK
-2055 KTGNNYYFDDAWA
+2055 KTGNNYYFDDAWG
-2068 ITKQYASGGIAS
+2068 ITNQYISGGIAS
-2080 DYTNRRESRRA
+2080 GYARSESRRA
-2091 YSRMLGYGLFDQ
+2091 YSRMLGYGLFDH

-2108 VAGPTLGPVDSSA
+2108 VAGPTLGPVDSFA
-2121 TTKYGMYYNMTPS
+2121 TTAHGMYYNMTPS
-2134 NTSIDGHGIMTETAS
+2134 NTSIDGHGIMTETSS

-2201 EHGRTPG
+2201 EHGRTDG

-2222 SGGDFEVS
+2222 SEGGFEVS

-2252 SGLRFIPKCKGQ
+2252 SGLRFVPNQKGQ
-2264 GLWDPDLDGTQAYG
+2264 GLWDPELDGTQAYG

-2316 SAWKQAETVDVSVL
+2316 SAWKQAQTVDVSVL
-2330 PTPDISIRLTGH
+2330 PTPDISIRLTEH
-2342 ENAAWSNG
+2342 ENASRSNG
-2350 WKESAVYRLSLNNL
+2350 WKDSAVYRLSLNNL
-2364 ADYAPFGGWKV
+2364 SDYAPFGGWKV

-2484 VFAQEDVLTSAGS
+2484 VFAHEDVLTSAGS

-2512 DTVKNR
+2512 DTVQNR

-2532 STFGETRQSGDAAV
+2532 ITYGETRQSGDAAV

-2563 YSHVLGFPKDFA
+2563 YSHVLGSPKDFA
-2575 DYIASTAL
+2575 DYIAYTAL
-2583 QIMPLAAPVLNAPE
+2583 QIKPLAAPVLNAPE

-2609 FSWTQPGQGAAEAR
+2609 FSWTQPGQGAADAR

-2628 TGITADRARVG
+2628 TGITADHARVG

-2668 TVTRLGQA
+2668 TVTRLGQN
-2676 YGEAG
+2676 YGEVG
-2681 LSASQTCD
+2681 LSASQTCL

-2715 WRADGRETGCAGYRI
+2715 WRASGSETGCAGYRI

-2748 GGGVYSVKRS
+2748 GGGSYSVKRS

-2773 AADDT
+2773 EADDT

-2799 PRVKWAYSWLGD
+2799 PRVKWAYSWQGD
-2811 TSSDPVAA
+2811 ASSDPVAA

-2824 GGLTVTVTPQDAASV
+2824 GGLTVTVTPQDAASM

-2845 CLLRAVIYDEA
+2845 CLLRAVIYDEN

-2865 SAMRESGDSYVCALS
+2865 SAMRESGGSYVCALS

-2892 FETRISRSAGQ
+2892 FETRISQSAGQ
-2903 VSSAWVEGDTVTLPR
+2903 VSSAWVAGDTVTLPR

-2973 TDRAQTSTLV
+2973 TDQAQKSALV

-2993 ITVSGQIPAA
+2993 ITVSGQNPAA

-3020 YSLPGGSSRYYSCQL
+3020 YSLTGGSIRYYSYQL
-3035 NTMLRVEDG
+3035 NTMLRAEDG
-3044 VFTLKLPNLFS
+3044 VITLKLPNLFS

>member
-1 MTKWRRK
+1 MEKDGKRR
-8 GRKGGFTLVE
+8 GKGGFTLVE
-18 LAVTLVVLSI
+18 LAVTLVILSI

-162 NCKGLYY
+162 SCKGLYY
-169 GSNALSRPAE
+169 GSNALSQPAE
-179 LSGEWLDMDGRASY
+179 LSGEWLDMDSRASY

-245 RANVYYEVK
+245 KANVYYEVK
-254 LYSSADEKRLLTIR
+254 LYSSADKALLLTIR
-268 IPGSALK
+268 VPGSALK

-285 EDGTTKNY
+285 EDGTKKNY
-293 TFPLEYD
+293 TFPIEYD
-300 RTAGRASLVLDGMMN
+300 QTTGRASLVLDGMMN

-396 GAECEVKAFRHL
+396 GTECEVKAFRHL
-408 SNIRYTDTAAEFS
+408 SNIRYMNKAAEFS

-481 TGGNAVSSLRLNDTS
+481 TGGNAVSSLRLDDTS
-496 IDANAEYLGL
+496 IDAHAEYLGL

-541 GGSLEGDSV
+541 CGSLESDSV

-568 IGGIAGVIEGNGRT
+568 IGGVAGVIEGNGRT
-582 TGLSVSGAVTGTL
+582 TGLAASGAVTGTL

-606 IAGRLTVSG
+606 IAGSLTVSG
-615 TAVKNLAS
+615 TAVKNLTS
-623 RASVT
+623 RVFVT

-634 GIAGYLAGRGQP
+634 GIAGYLAGSGQP
-646 TGQDLLDCTNEGLVL
+646 TRQDLRDCTNEGLVL
-661 SSADADETSLAGR
+661 SSADADKTSLAGR

-728 YRCSTGADGYVLGS
+728 YRCSTGVDGYVLGS

-754 GADRLLLSDGTARA
+754 GANRLLLSDGTARV
-768 TANASCVIGNS
+768 TANAACVIGNS
-779 YVGGIIGRNSSGS
+779 YVGGIIGRNSGGS

-803 AGYQAYIGGICG
+803 AGYQTYIGGICG

-852 GLTGYNGGSIVFNKK
+852 GLTGYNGGSIVFDKK

-873 SVAGIVVGRDYVGGL
+873 SVAGIVVGRDFVGGL

-933 TVKPAGVQGRYYVG
+933 TVKPASVQGRYYVG

-958 TDITVGSLRVDN
+958 TDITVGGLRVDN

-989 TYTEKDRAGRTL
+989 TFTEKDRAGRAL

-1019 TPSTNPHTVTIT
+1019 TASTNPHTVTIT
-1031 SDANSAG
+1031 ADGNRAD
-1038 RLSAVSSNM
+1038 RLTTASNNM

-1126 IVGGIVGVGGKN
+1126 IVGGIVGVGGEN

-1166 ITNCTL
+1166 IKDCTL

-1199 LENCTAGKNCTVTGR
+1199 IKNCTAGKNCTVTGR

-1240 GTGRV
+1240 GAGRV

-1268 TGTGSG
+1268 TGSGSG

-1284 TGTLRAADTGAQ
+1284 DGTLRAADDSAQ
-1296 GDVIAADSGLTVRG
+1296 GDVIAADSELTVRG
-1310 GSKAGGIAGINCGT
+1310 GSKVGGIAGINRGT

-1354 EGAAACLRFAKNL
+1354 EGAAARLRFAKNL

-1373 TGAAGGIVGIG
+1373 TGAAGGIVGISSG
-1384 SAGSTV
+1384 ESTV
-1390 EHCIGNG
+1390 ENCYGDG
-1397 SVTSSDGYAG
+1397 SVASSDGYAG

-1415 RIEDCAVG
+1415 RIQDCAVG

-1448 GGTVTGAEIGDRV
+1448 GGTVNGAEIGDRV

-1480 VADAEVTQQPEYD
+1480 VADAEVAQQPEYD

-1511 GTVRSVRVTSDFEGF
+1511 GTVRSVRVTSDFKGF

-1545 GTAAGRVENCT
+1545 GTAAGKVENCT

-1618 GIAGKNDTSGEI
+1618 GI
-1630 RRCYLDSGASD
+1630 
-1641 SITVKNGMVGGV
+1641 
-1653 TGYNKGTITL
+1653 
-1663 SGDGS
+1663 
-1668 TGTLMANVRE
+1668 
-1678 VSELLANAKDL
+1678 
-1689 SADSS
+1689 
-1694 WVEWKDGADIE
+1694 
-1705 ALTYA
+1705 
-1710 SSGKPVAQGRTMQII
+1710 
-1725 VTGNGSLGGIAGCN
+1725 
-1739 APSGALERCVSGDW
+1739 
-1753 LLVNRS
+1753 
-1759 DSISVGTGGIIG
+1759 
-1771 MNESEKDL
+1771 
-1779 SFLLNRAFVG
+1779 
-1789 RQLRTGNTNRFAGG
+1789 
-1803 IIGTQTNRTT
+1803 
-1813 ADWLIEGCINYGTVY
+1813 
-1828 GCLSHYSGGIIG
+1828 
-1840 QWTNNGGTLE
+1840 
-1850 RCYNYGNLQTT
+1850 
-1861 FTANWV
+1861 
-1867 GASGGIVAQLYHA
+1867 
-1880 ASGQDFNILSCQ
+1880 
-1892 NHGSLYG
+1892 
-1899 RDGRSVAN
+1899 
-1907 CANDSGGILGNVT
+1907 LGNVT

-1929 QAFTINVVD
+1929 QAFTINVAD

-1949 ASMASGIVG
+1949 GSMASGIVG
-1958 FFSADGAANLSDNNR
+1958 FFSADGVANITNNR
-1973 AYQLIT
+1973 QAQQLIT
-1979 NSTENITLNIDRCR
+1979 NATENITLNIDRCR
-1993 NYAQTLNGFRFTAG
+1993 NYAQTLSGYNFTAG

-2034 GQKDREIICMNS
+2034 GQKDREIVFMHS
-2046 GGSDTLGAE
+2046 GGSDTLDAK

-2068 ITKQYASGGIAS
+2068 ITNQYASGGIDS
-2080 DYTNRRESRRA
+2080 NYTNRRESRRA
-2091 YSRMLGYGLFDQ
+2091 YSRMLGYGLFDH

-2108 VAGPTLGPVDSSA
+2108 VAGPTLGPVDSFA
-2121 TTKYGMYYNMTPS
+2121 TTSHGMYCNMTPS
-2134 NTSIDGHGIMTETAS
+2134 NTSIDGHGIMTETSS

-2164 EPYVFNHGGAKL
+2164 EPYVFNHGGSKL

-2201 EHGRTPG
+2201 EHGRTD

-2222 SGGDFEVS
+2222 SEGGFEVS

-2252 SGLRFIPKCKGQ
+2252 SGLRFVPKCKGQ
-2264 GLWDPDLDGTQAYG
+2264 GLWDPELDGTQAYG

-2316 SAWKQAETVDVSVL
+2316 SAWKQAQTVDVSVL

-2342 ENAAWSNG
+2342 ENASRSNG

-2364 ADYAPFGGWKV
+2364 ADYAPFSGWKV

-2484 VFAQEDVLTSAGS
+2484 VFAHEDVLTSAGS

-2532 STFGETRQSGDAAV
+2532 ITYGETRQSGDAAV

-2583 QIMPLAAPVLNAPE
+2583 QITPLAAPVLNAPE

-2609 FSWTQPGQGAAEAR
+2609 FSWTQPGQGAANAR

-2628 TGITADRARVG
+2628 TGITAARARVG

-2668 TVTRLGQA
+2668 TVTRLGQN
-2676 YGEAG
+2676 YGEVG
-2681 LSASQTCD
+2681 LSASQTCL

-2703 NPDTNELVYDIR
+2703 NPDTNELVYDIS
-2715 WRADGRETGCAGYRI
+2715 WRASGSETGCAGYRI

-2737 QAEPLGGLVPA
+2737 QAEPLGDLVPA
-2748 GGGVYSVKRS
+2748 GGGSYSVKRS

-2773 AADDT
+2773 EADDT

-2784 NGIVYTMTVPERLPA
+2784 NGIVYTMTVPERLSA

-2811 TSSDPVAA
+2811 ASSDPVAA

-2824 GGLTVTVTPQDAASV
+2824 GGLTVTVTPQDAASM

-2845 CLLRAVIYDEA
+2845 CLLRAVIYDEN

-2865 SAMRESGDSYVCALS
+2865 SAMRESGGSYVCALS

-2892 FETRISRSAGQ
+2892 FETRISQSAGQ
-2903 VSSAWVEGDTVTLPR
+2903 VSSAWVEGETVTLPR

-2973 TDRAQTSTLV
+2973 TDQAQKSASV

-2993 ITVSGQIPAA
+2993 ITVSGQTPAA

-3020 YSLPGGSSRYYSCQL
+3020 YSLTGGSIRYYSCQL
-3035 NTMLRVEDG
+3035 NTMLRAEDG
-3044 VFTLKLPNLFS
+3044 VITLKLPNLFS

>member
-1 MTKWRRK
+1 MKKDGKRR
-8 GRKGGFTLVE
+8 GKGGFTLVE
-18 LAVTLVVLSI
+18 LAVTLVILSI

-162 NCKGLYY
+162 SCKGLYY
-169 GSNALSRPAE
+169 GSNALSQPAE
-179 LSGEWLDMDGRASY
+179 LSGEWLDMDSRASY

-254 LYSSADEKRLLTIR
+254 LYSSADKAQLLTIR
-268 IPGSALK
+268 VPGSALK

-285 EDGTTKNY
+285 EDGTKKNY
-293 TFPLEYD
+293 TFPIEYD
-300 RTAGRASLVLDGMMN
+300 QTTGRASLVLDGMMN

-322 DELSAEDEAAF
+322 AELSDEDEAAF

-353 VYATVQAFPD
+353 IYATVQAFPD

-396 GAECEVKAFRHL
+396 GTECEVKAFRHL
-408 SNIRYTDTAAEFS
+408 SNIRYMNKAAEFS

-481 TGGNAVSSLRLNDTS
+481 TGGNAVSSLRLDDTS
-496 IDANAEYLGL
+496 IDARAEYLGL

-520 SPQVDVSSATLRGV
+520 SPQVDVSSPTLKGV

-541 GGSLEGDSV
+541 RGSLEDDSV

-555 RVRAALTAADAEG
+555 RVRAALTASNAEG
-568 IGGIAGVIEGNGRT
+568 IGGIAG
-582 TGLSVSGAVTGTL
+582 S
-595 PVSGEA
+595 
-601 RGIGG
+601 
-606 IAGRLTVSG
+606 LTVSG
-615 TAVKNLAS
+615 TAVKNLTS

-634 GIAGYLAGRGQP
+634 GIAGYLAGSGQP
-646 TGQDLLDCTNEGLVL
+646 TRQDLRDCTNEGLVL
-661 SSADADETSLAGR
+661 SSADADKTSLAGR

-754 GADRLLLSDGTARA
+754 GANRLLLSDGTAHV
-768 TANASCVIGNS
+768 TSNAACVIGNS
-779 YVGGIIGRNSSGS
+779 YVGGIIGRNSGGS

-803 AGYQAYIGGICG
+803 AGYQTYIGGICG

-852 GLTGYNGGSIVFNKK
+852 GLTGYNGGSIVFDKK
-867 SVVSTR
+867 SVVSTQ

-933 TVKPAGVQGRYYVG
+933 TVKPASVQGRYYVG
-947 GAIGANVVDPD
+947 GAIGANVVAPD
-958 TDITVGSLRVDN
+958 TDITVGGLRVDN

-989 TYTEKDRAGRTL
+989 TYTEKDRAGRAL

-1019 TPSTNPHTVTIT
+1019 TASTNPHTVTIT
-1031 SDANSAG
+1031 ADGNSAG
-1038 RLSAVSSNM
+1038 RLSVVSSNM

-1052 AYAGGIVGCGEPQSR
+1052 AYAGGIVGCGEPQSK

-1126 IVGGIVGVGGKN
+1126 IVGGIVGVNGKN

-1166 ITNCTL
+1166 ITDCTL

-1186 IAGLNVGGRTAGT
+1186 IAGLNVGT

-1240 GTGRV
+1240 GAGRV
-1245 GGIAGENGGEI
+1245 GGIAGENGGVI

-1268 TGTGSG
+1268 TGSGSG
-1274 VGGVIGVNTA
+1274 V
-1284 TGTLRAADTGAQ
+1284 
-1296 GDVIAADSGLTVRG
+1296 
-1310 GSKAGGIAGINCGT
+1310 
-1324 LGGVSG
+1324 GGVSG

-1354 EGAAACLRFAKNL
+1354 EGAAARLRFAKNL

-1373 TGAAGGIVGIG
+1373 TGAAGGIVGISSG
-1384 SAGSTV
+1384 ESTV
-1390 EHCIGNG
+1390 ENCYGDG
-1397 SVTSSDGYAG
+1397 SVASSDGYAG

-1415 RIEDCAVG
+1415 RIQNCAVG

-1448 GGTVTGAEIGDRV
+1448 GGTVSGAEIGDRV

-1480 VADAEVTQQPEYD
+1480 VADAKVAQQPEYD

-1511 GTVRSVRVTSDFEGF
+1511 GTVRSVRVTSDFKGF

-1545 GTAAGRVENCT
+1545 GTAAGKVENCT

-1618 GIAGKNDTSGEI
+1618 GIAGKNDTSGIIEQ
-1630 RRCYLDSGASD
+1630 CYIDNTRTG

-1653 TGYNKGTITL
+1653 TGYNKGTVAL
-1663 SGDGS
+1663 SGDKS
-1668 TGTLMANVRE
+1668 TETLMANVRE

-1694 WVEWKDGADIE
+1694 WVKWKDGADIE
-1705 ALTYA
+1705 ELTYA

-1739 APSGALERCVSGDW
+1739 APSGALERCVSGNW

-1771 MNESEKDL
+1771 MNESEKNL

-1789 RQLRTGNTNRFAGG
+1789 RQLRNANTNRFAGG

-1828 GCLSHYSGGIIG
+1828 GCLSHYSGGI
-1840 QWTNNGGTLE
+1840 
-1850 RCYNYGNLQTT
+1850 
-1861 FTANWV
+1861 
-1867 GASGGIVAQLYHA
+1867 
-1880 ASGQDFNILSCQ
+1880 
-1892 NHGSLYG
+1892 
-1899 RDGRSVAN
+1899 
-1907 CANDSGGILGNVT
+1907 
-1920 AYAADAGKG
+1920 
-1929 QAFTINVVD
+1929 
-1938 CVNGPGVEIYS
+1938 
-1949 ASMASGIVG
+1949 
-1958 FFSADGAANLSDNNR
+1958 
-1973 AYQLIT
+1973 
-1979 NSTENITLNIDRCR
+1979 
-1993 NYAQTLNGFRFTAG
+1993 
-2007 IFGDRYAYGR
+2007 
-2017 TQPATDTY
+2017 
-2025 IQNCFSVTP
+2025 
-2034 GQKDREIICMNS
+2034 
-2046 GGSDTLGAE
+2046 
-2055 KTGNNYYFDDAWA
+2055 
-2068 ITKQYASGGIAS
+2068 AS

-2091 YSRMLGYGLFDQ
+2091 YSRMLGYGLFDH

-2108 VAGPTLGPVDSSA
+2108 AAGPTLKPVDSFA
-2121 TTKYGMYYNMTPS
+2121 TTSHGMYYNMTPS
-2134 NTSIDGHGIMTETAS
+2134 NTSIDEHGIMTETSS

-2164 EPYVFNHGGAKL
+2164 EPYVFNHGGSTL

-2201 EHGRTPG
+2201 EHGRTDG

-2215 GVSLRQN
+2215 DVSLRQN
-2222 SGGDFEVS
+2222 SEGGFEVS

-2264 GLWDPDLDGTQAYG
+2264 GLWDPELNGTQAYG

-2293 NDTAGQSITL
+2293 TDTAGQSITL

-2316 SAWKQAETVDVSVL
+2316 SAWKQAQTVDVSVL

-2342 ENAAWSNG
+2342 ENASRSNG
-2350 WKESAVYRLSLNNL
+2350 WKDSAVYRLSLNNL

-2384 TLDKSRPAAEIR
+2384 TLDKSCPAAEIR

-2484 VFAQEDVLTSAGS
+2484 VFAHEDVLTSAGS

-2512 DTVKNR
+2512 DTVQNR

-2532 STFGETRQSGDAAV
+2532 ITYGETRQSGDAAV

-2563 YSHVLGFPKDFA
+2563 YSHVLGSPGDFA
-2575 DYIASTAL
+2575 DYIAYTAL
-2583 QIMPLAAPVLNAPE
+2583 QITPLAAPVLNAPE

-2609 FSWTQPGQGAAEAR
+2609 FSWTQPGQGAAKAR

-2676 YGEAG
+2676 YGEVG
-2681 LSASQTCD
+2681 LSASQTCL

-2703 NPDTNELVYDIR
+2703 NPDTNELVYDIS
-2715 WRADGRETGCAGYRI
+2715 WRASGSETGCAGYRI

-2737 QAEPLGGLVPA
+2737 QAEPLGDLVPA
-2748 GGGVYSVKRS
+2748 GGGTYSVKRS

-2773 AADDT
+2773 EADDT

-2784 NGIVYTMTVPERLPA
+2784 NGIVYTMTVPERLSA

-2811 TSSDPVAA
+2811 ASSDPVAA

-2824 GGLTVTVTPQDAASV
+2824 GGLTVTVTPQDAASM

-2845 CLLRAVIYDEA
+2845 CLLRAVIYDEN

-2865 SAMRESGDSYVCALS
+2865 SAMRESGGSYVCALS
-2880 GLDAKYAGRSIR
+2880 GLDTKYAGRSIR
-2892 FETRISRSAGQ
+2892 FETRISQSAGQ
-2903 VSSAWVEGDTVTLPR
+2903 VSSAWVAGETVTLPR

-2973 TDRAQTSTLV
+2973 TDQAHQSALV
-2983 SVDMSGGQPL
+2983 SVDMSGGQPK
-2993 ITVSGQIPAA
+2993 ITVSGQTPAA

-3020 YSLPGGSSRYYSCQL
+3020 YSLTGGSIRYYSYQL
-3035 NTMLRVEDG
+3035 NTMLRAEDG
-3044 VFTLKLPNLFS
+3044 VITLKLPNLFS

>member
-1 MTKWRRK
+1 MTKRR
-8 GRKGGFTLVE
+8 GKGGFTLVE
-18 LAVTLVVLSI
+18 LAVTLVILSI

-162 NCKGLYY
+162 SCKGLYY
-169 GSNALSRPAE
+169 GSNALSQPAE

-254 LYSSADEKRLLTIR
+254 LYSSADKARLLTIR
-268 IPGSALK
+268 VPGSALK
-275 TGAQPLEVTA
+275 TGAQPLEVTD
-285 EDGTTKNY
+285 EDGTKKNY

-300 RTAGRASLVLDGMMN
+300 QTAGRASLVLDGMMN

-322 DELSAEDEAAF
+322 GELSDEDGAAF

-396 GAECEVKAFRHL
+396 SAEYEVKAFRHL

-459 ELKTGQTLNGAG
+459 ELKAGQTLNGAG
-471 GLLNRIAAVF
+471 GLLNRIAAIF
-481 TGGNAVSSLRLNDTS
+481 TGGNAVSSLRLDDTS
-496 IDANAEYLGL
+496 IDAHAEYLGL

-520 SPQVDVSSATLRGV
+520 SPQVNVSSASLKGV

-541 GGSLEGDSV
+541 GGSLESDSV
-550 DGADA
+550 DGEDA
-555 RVRAALTAADAEG
+555 SVQAALTAADAEG
-568 IGGIAGVIEGNGRT
+568 IGGIAGVIEGNGRI

-606 IAGRLTVSG
+606 IAGKLTVSG
-615 TAVKNLAS
+615 TAVKDLTS

-634 GIAGYLAGRGQP
+634 GIAGYLAGSGQP
-646 TGQDLLDCTNEGLVL
+646 TRQDLLDCTNEGLVL

-674 YIGGIVG
+674 CIGGIVG

-705 ADRSRLRGRY
+705 ADRGLLRGRY

-754 GADRLLLSDGTARA
+754 GADRLLLHDGTARV
-768 TANASCVIGNS
+768 TANAACVIGNS
-779 YVGGIIGRNSSGS
+779 YVGGIIGRNSGGS
-792 VIENCVNTGVA
+792 AVENCVNTGVA

-815 ANEKSASIVNC
+815 ANEKNAAIVNC

-852 GLTGYNGGSIVFNKK
+852 GLTGYNGGRIVFDKK
-867 SVVSTR
+867 SAVSTR
-873 SVAGIVVGRDYVGGL
+873 SVAGIVVGRDFVGGL

-911 SGDCAGGLAGLN
+911 SGDCAGGLVGLN
-923 ASTALLGQTL
+923 ASTSLLGQTL
-933 TVKPAGVQGRYYVG
+933 TVKPASVQGRYYVG
-947 GAIGANVVDPD
+947 GAIGANVVAPD
-958 TDITVGSLRVDN
+958 TDIRVGGLRVDN

-989 TYTEKDRAGRTL
+989 TYTEKDREGKPL

-1019 TPSTNPHTVTIT
+1019 TASTNPHTVTIT

-1038 RLSAVSSNM
+1038 TLSAVSNNM

-1052 AYAGGIVGCGEPQSR
+1052 AYAGGIVGGGEPQSK

-1074 NAGGFD
+1074 NAGGLD

-1118 GADTLRVS
+1118 GADALRVS
-1126 IVGGIVGVGGKN
+1126 FVGGIVGVGGKN

-1154 AMGGVV
+1154 AMGGVA

-1186 IAGLNVGGRTAGT
+1186 IAGLNVGGSTAGT
-1199 LENCTAGKNCTVTGR
+1199 IENCTAGKNCTVTGR
-1214 TAVGGIVGFNLSGGR
+1214 ATVGGIVGFNLSGGR

-1245 GGIAGENGGEI
+1245 GGIAGENGGVI

-1274 VGGVIGVNTA
+1274 VGGVIGVNA
-1284 TGTLRAADTGAQ
+1284 ADGTLRAADDSAQ

-1310 GSKAGGIAGINCGT
+1310 GSKVGGIAGINRGT
-1324 LGGVSG
+1324 LGGTRG

-1373 TGAAGGIVGIG
+1373 TGAAGGIVGIS

-1390 EHCIGNG
+1390 KNCYGDG
-1397 SVTSSDGYAG
+1397 SVASSDGYAG

-1415 RIEDCAVG
+1415 SIEDCAVG

-1438 AGAVCAVNHK
+1438 AGAVCAVNHST
-1448 GGTVTGAEIGDRV
+1448 GTVSGAEIGDRV

-1480 VADAEVTQQPEYD
+1480 VADAEVAQQPEYD

-1545 GTAAGRVENCT
+1545 GTAAGKVENCT

-1569 NCYGGIAGVN
+1569 NCYGGIAGLS
-1579 GGLLSGNTVSALTLT
+1579 GGLLRGNTVFALKLT

-1618 GIAGKNDTSGEI
+1618 GIAGKNDTAGIIEQCYIDNSGT
-1630 RRCYLDSGASD
+1630 GA
-1641 SITVKNGMVGGV
+1641 ITVKNGMVGGV
-1653 TGYNKGTITL
+1653 TGYNKGAVTL
-1663 SGDGS
+1663 SGDRS
-1668 TGTLMANVRE
+1668 TETLMAGVRE
-1678 VSELLANAKDL
+1678 VSDLLANAKDL

-1694 WVEWKDGADIE
+1694 WVKWQDGTDVE
-1705 ALTYA
+1705 ELTYA
-1710 SSGKPVAQGRTMQII
+1710 SGGKPVAQGRTMQII

-1739 APSGALERCVSGDW
+1739 APSGALDRCVSGDW

-1861 FTANWV
+1861 FKASWV

-1899 RDGRSVAN
+1899 RDGRSVN
-1907 CANDSGGILGNVT
+1907 DCANDSGGILGNVT

-1958 FFSADGAANLSDNNR
+1958 FFSTDGVANITNNR
-1973 AYQLIT
+1973 QAQQLIT
-1979 NSTENITLNIDRCR
+1979 NATENITLNIDRCR
-1993 NYAQTLNGFRFTAG
+1993 NYAQTLSGYNFTAG

-2034 GQKDREIICMNS
+2034 GQKDREIVFMHS

-2055 KTGNNYYFDDAWA
+2055 KTGNNYYFDDAWG
-2068 ITKQYASGGIAS
+2068 ITNQYASGGIVSGYARS
-2080 DYTNRRESRRA
+2080 ESRRA
-2091 YSRMLGYGLFDQ
+2091 YSRMLGYGLFGQ

-2108 VAGPTLGPVDSSA
+2108 VAGPTLGLVDSFA
-2121 TTKYGMYYNMTPS
+2121 TTAHGMYYNMTPS

-2149 GKIVGRVIY
+2149 GRIVGRVLY

-2164 EPYVFNHGGAKL
+2164 EPYVFNHGGSTL
-2176 QQAVKTRNGG
+2176 QQAIKTRNGG

-2191 AYARTAYRDF
+2191 AFVRTSYRDF
-2201 EHGRTPG
+2201 EHGRTDG

-2215 GVSLRQN
+2215 SISLRQN
-2222 SGGDFEVS
+2222 SEGDFEVS

-2246 DGREVL
+2246 DGKEVL
-2252 SGLRFIPKCKGQ
+2252 SGLRFVPNQKGQ

-2278 AGTTEGTFQLPAGLE
+2278 AGTTEGTFQLPAGLDTE
-2293 NDTAGQSITL
+2293 TAGRTITL

-2316 SAWKQAETVDVSVL
+2316 SAWKQAQTIDVSVL

-2350 WKESAVYRLSLNNL
+2350 WKESAVYLLSLNNL
-2364 ADYAPFGGWKV
+2364 ADYAPLGGWKV

-2384 TLDKSRPAAEIR
+2384 TLDKSRPAAEIH

-2437 SSLTASY
+2437 RSLTASY

-2532 STFGETRQSGDAAV
+2532 STYGETRQSGDAAV
-2546 TLRTYSASGE
+2546 ILRTYSASGE

-2583 QIMPLAAPVLNAPE
+2583 HITPLAAPVLNEPE

-2609 FSWTQPGQGAAEAR
+2609 FSWTQPGQGAAAAR

-2628 TGITADRARVG
+2628 TGITADHARVG
-2639 IPLGEVYTDSAAKE
+2639 IPLSEVYTDSAAKE

-2681 LSASQTCD
+2681 LSASQICD

-2715 WRADGRETGCAGYRI
+2715 WRASGSETGCAGYRI

-2773 AADDT
+2773 EADDT

-2799 PRVKWAYSWLGD
+2799 PRVKWTYSWLGKA
-2811 TSSDPVAA
+2811 SSDPVAA

-2824 GGLTVTVTPQDAASV
+2824 GGLTVTVTPQDAASM

-2845 CLLRAVIYDEA
+2845 CLLRAVIYDEEGRA
-2856 HRELGTYPV
+2856 LGTYPV
-2865 SAMRESGDSYVCALS
+2865 SAMRESGGSYVCTLS
-2880 GLDAKYAGRSIR
+2880 GLDTKYAGRSIR
-2892 FETRISRSAGQ
+2892 FETRISQSAGQ

-2960 REVENADRYTITL
+2960 REVENADRYTIIL
-2973 TDRAQTSTLV
+2973 TDQAKQSALV
-2983 SVDMSGGQPL
+2983 SVDLSGGAPK
-2993 ITVSGQIPAA
+2993 ITVAGQALAA

-3020 YSLPGGSSRYYSCQL
+3020 YSLTGGSIRYYSCQL

>member
-1 MTKWRRK
+1 MTKRRGK
-8 GRKGGFTLVE
+8 GGKGGFTLVE
-18 LAVTLVVLSI
+18 LAVTLVILSI

-179 LSGEWLDMDGRASY
+179 LSGEWLDMDSRASY

-268 IPGSALK
+268 VPGSALK

-285 EDGTTKNY
+285 EDGTKKNY
-293 TFPLEYD
+293 TFPIEYD
-300 RTAGRASLVLDGMMN
+300 QTAGRASLVLDGMMN

-322 DELSAEDEAAF
+322 DELADEDGAAF
-333 RQSSST
+333 RRSSST
-339 SITRFGGT
+339 SITRFGGR

-375 KSDVIDSNRANTL
+375 KSDAIDSNRANTL

-396 GAECEVKAFRHL
+396 GTECEVKAFRHL

-445 TVSSGTDIGFPSIP
+445 TVSSGTDIGFPSLP

-471 GLLNRIAAVF
+471 GLLNRIAAIF
-481 TGGNAVSSLRLNDTS
+481 TGGNAVSRLRLDDTS
-496 IDANAEYLGL
+496 IDAHAEYLGL
-506 FQKNSGTIR
+506 FRKNFGTIR

-541 GGSLEGDSV
+541 GGSLESDSV
-550 DGADA
+550 DGEDA

-568 IGGIAGVIEGNGRT
+568 IGGVAGVIEGNGT
-582 TGLSVSGAVTGTL
+582 ITGLSASGAVTGTL

-615 TAVKNLAS
+615 TAVKNLTS

-634 GIAGYLAGRGQP
+634 GIAGYLAGSGQP
-646 TGQDLLDCTNEGLVL
+646 TRQDLRDCTNEGLVL

-681 YAYHASLGG
+681 YAYHTSLGG

-742 EYVGGIVGGANE
+742 EYVGGIVGGADE
-754 GADRLLLSDGTARA
+754 GANRLLLHDGTARV
-768 TANASCVIGNS
+768 TVNAACVIGNS

-803 AGYQAYIGGICG
+803 AGYQKYIGGICG
-815 ANEKSASIVNC
+815 ANEKSAAIVNC

-867 SVVSTR
+867 SAVSTR

-911 SGDCAGGLAGLN
+911 SGDCAGGLVGLN

-958 TDITVGSLRVDN
+958 TDITVGGLRVDN

-989 TYTEKDRAGRTL
+989 TYTEKDRASRAL
-1001 YALLPG
+1001 SALLPG

-1031 SDANSAG
+1031 SDANREGHLTQASG
-1038 RLSAVSSNM
+1038 NM

-1107 EDAAQALSDEP
+1107 EDAAQALSADT

-1126 IVGGIVGVGGKN
+1126 IVGGIIGVGGKN

-1166 ITNCTL
+1166 ITDCTL

-1199 LENCTAGKNCTVTGR
+1199 IENCTAGKNCTVTGR
-1214 TAVGGIVGFNLSGGR
+1214 TAVGGIVGYNLSSGR
-1229 VQNCTGSANVS
+1229 VQGCTGSANVS

-1274 VGGVIGVNTA
+1274 VGGVIGVNTE
-1284 TGTLRAADTGAQ
+1284 TGTLRAADGSAQ

-1310 GSKAGGIAGINCGT
+1310 GSKTGGIAGINRGT
-1324 LGGVSG
+1324 LGGTSG

-1354 EGAAACLRFAKNL
+1354 EGAAARLCFAKNL

-1397 SVTSSDGYAG
+1397 SVASSDGYAG

-1415 RIEDCAVG
+1415 RIQDCAVG

-1438 AGAVCAVNHK
+1438 AGAVCAVNHST
-1448 GGTVTGAEIGDRV
+1448 GTVSGAEIGDRV
-1461 TISGSAFLLGALVG
+1461 TISGSAFILGAVVG

-1480 VADAEVTQQPEYD
+1480 VADAEVAQQPEYD
-1493 VSASALQVGG
+1493 VSAGALQVGG

-1511 GTVRSVRVTSDFEGF
+1511 GTVRSVRVTSDFKGF

-1545 GTAAGRVENCT
+1545 GTAAGKVEDCT

-1594 ADGVYTATATSSA
+1594 ADGVYTATATSAA

-1618 GIAGKNDTSGEI
+1618 GIAGKNDTSGIIEQ
-1630 RRCYLDSGASD
+1630 CYIDNTRTG

-1653 TGYNKGTITL
+1653 TGYNKGTVAL
-1663 SGDGS
+1663 SGDKS
-1668 TGTLMANVRE
+1668 TETLMANVRE
-1678 VSELLANAKDL
+1678 VSELLANAKNL

-1705 ALTYA
+1705 ELTYA

-1739 APSGALERCVSGDW
+1739 APSGALDRCVSGDW
-1753 LLVNRS
+1753 LIVNRS

-1771 MNESEKDL
+1771 MNESEKNL

-1789 RQLRTGNTNRFAGG
+1789 RQLRSANTNRFAGG

-1899 RDGRSVAN
+1899 RNGRSVDD

-1929 QAFTINVVD
+1929 QAFTINVAD

-1949 ASMASGIVG
+1949 GSMASGIVG
-1958 FFSADGAANLSDNNR
+1958 FFSADGTANLSDNNR

-1993 NYAQTLNGFRFTAG
+1993 NYAQTLQGFRFTAG

-2055 KTGNNYYFDDAWA
+2055 KTGNNYYFDDAWG
-2068 ITKQYASGGIAS
+2068 ITNQYASGGIAS
-2080 DYTNRRESRRA
+2080 DYANRRESRRA

-2108 VAGPTLGPVDSSA
+2108 VAGPTLRPVDSSA
-2121 TTKYGMYYNMTPS
+2121 TTSHGMYYNMTPS

-2164 EPYVFNHGGAKL
+2164 EPYVFDHGGSTL
-2176 QQAVKTRNGG
+2176 QQAIKTRNGG

-2201 EHGRTPG
+2201 EHGRTDG

-2222 SGGDFEVS
+2222 SEGGFEVS

-2252 SGLRFIPKCKGQ
+2252 SGLRFVPKCKGQ
-2264 GLWDPDLDGTQAYG
+2264 GLWDPELDGTQAYG

-2293 NDTAGQSITL
+2293 NVTAGRSITL

-2316 SAWKQAETVDVSVL
+2316 SAWKQAQTVDVSVL

-2342 ENAAWSNG
+2342 ENASRSNG

-2364 ADYAPFGGWKV
+2364 ADYATFNGWKV

-2437 SSLTASY
+2437 RSLTASY

-2457 LTVRETTMETPPVY
+2457 LTVRETTMETPAVY

-2532 STFGETRQSGDAAV
+2532 ITYGETRQSGDAAV

-2563 YSHVLGFPKDFA
+2563 YSHVLGSPKDFA

-2583 QIMPLAAPVLNAPE
+2583 QITPLAAPVLNAPE

-2609 FSWTQPGQGAAEAR
+2609 FSWTQPGQGAADAR

-2668 TVTRLGQA
+2668 TVTRLGQN
-2676 YGEAG
+2676 YGEVG

-2703 NPDTNELVYDIR
+2703 NPDTNELVYDIS

-2748 GGGVYSVKRS
+2748 GGGSYSVKRS

-2773 AADDT
+2773 EADDT

-2784 NGIVYTMTVPERLPA
+2784 NGIVYTMTVPERLSA
-2799 PRVKWAYSWLGD
+2799 PRVKWTYSWLGD
-2811 TSSDPVAA
+2811 ASSDPVAA

-2845 CLLRAVIYDEA
+2845 CLLRAVISDEQG
-2856 HRELGTYPV
+2856 RELGTYPV
-2865 SAMRESGDSYVCALS
+2865 SAMRESGGSYVCALS

-2892 FETRISRSAGQ
+2892 FETRISQSAGQ
-2903 VSSAWVEGDTVTLPR
+2903 VSSAWVEGETVTLPR

-2973 TDRAQTSTLV
+2973 TDQAQKSALV
-2983 SVDMSGGQPL
+2983 SVDMSGGAPL
-2993 ITVSGQIPAA
+2993 ITVSGQTPAA

-3020 YSLPGGSSRYYSCQL
+3020 YSLTGGSSRYYSCQL
-3035 NTMLRVEDG
+3035 NTMLRAEDG
-3044 VFTLKLPNLFS
+3044 VITLKLPNLFS

>member
-1 MTKWRRK
+1 MKKDGKRR
-8 GRKGGFTLVE
+8 GKGGFTLVE
-18 LAVTLVVLSI
+18 LAVTLVILSI

-72 WESFCRRVK
+72 SESFCRRVK

-169 GSNALSRPAE
+169 GSNALSQPAE
-179 LSGEWLDMDGRASY
+179 LSGEWLDMDSRASY

-254 LYSSADEKRLLTIR
+254 LYSSADKARLLTIR
-268 IPGSALK
+268 VPGSALK

-285 EDGTTKNY
+285 EDGTKKNY
-293 TFPLEYD
+293 TFPIEYD
-300 RTAGRASLVLDGMMN
+300 QTTGRASLVLDGMMN

-322 DELSAEDEAAF
+322 DELSDEDEAAF

-347 LAAPAE
+347 LAAPTE

-375 KSDVIDSNRANTL
+375 KSDAIDSNRANTL

-396 GAECEVKAFRHL
+396 GTECEIKAFRHL
-408 SNIRYTDTAAEFS
+408 SNIRYMDKAAEFS

-481 TGGNAVSSLRLNDTS
+481 TGGNAVSSLRLDDTS

-541 GGSLEGDSV
+541 RGSLEGDSV

-555 RVRAALTAADAEG
+555 RVRAALTAANAEG
-568 IGGIAGVIEGNGRT
+568 IGGVAGVIEGNGTT
-582 TGLSVSGAVTGTL
+582 TGLSASGAVTGTL

-606 IAGRLTVSG
+606 IAGSLTVSG
-615 TAVKNLAS
+615 TPVKNLTS

-634 GIAGYLAGRGQP
+634 GIAGYLAGSGQP
-646 TGQDLLDCTNEGLVL
+646 TRQDLRDCTNEGLVL

-674 YIGGIVG
+674 YI
-681 YAYHASLGG
+681 
-690 CTSRAGRAADYEYTQ
+690 
-705 ADRSRLRGRY
+705 
-715 VGGIVGYS
+715 GGIVGYS

-754 GADRLLLSDGTARA
+754 GADRLLLSDGTARV

-779 YVGGIIGRNSSGS
+779 YVGGIIGRNSGGS

-803 AGYQAYIGGICG
+803 AGYQTYIGGICG
-815 ANEKSASIVNC
+815 ANEKTASIVNC

-838 RRVTGWGATGSYAG
+838 RRVTGWGASGSYAG
-852 GLTGYNGGSIVFNKK
+852 GLTGYNGGSIVFDKK

-923 ASTALLGQTL
+923 ASTSLLGQAL
-933 TVKPAGVQGRYYVG
+933 TVKPASVQGRYYVG
-947 GAIGANVVDPD
+947 GAIGANVVNPD

-989 TYTEKDRAGRTL
+989 TYTEKDREGRAL

-1019 TPSTNPHTVTIT
+1019 TASTNPHTVTIT
-1031 SDANSAG
+1031 SDGNSAG

-1107 EDAAQALSDEP
+1107 EDAAQALSDES
-1118 GADTLRVS
+1118 GADELRVS
-1126 IVGGIVGVGGKN
+1126 IVGGIVGVNGEN

-1160 GLNEGL
+1160 GLNEGR
-1166 ITNCTL
+1166 IKDCTL

-1199 LENCTAGKNCTVTGR
+1199 IENCTAGKNCTVTGR
-1214 TAVGGIVGFNLSGGR
+1214 TAVGGIVGFNLSGGQ

-1256 VLSGA
+1256 VLSSA

-1268 TGTGSG
+1268 TGSGGG

-1284 TGTLRAADTGAQ
+1284 DGTLRAADDSAQ
-1296 GDVIAADSGLTVRG
+1296 GDVIAADSELTVRG
-1310 GSKAGGIAGINCGT
+1310 GSKVGGIAGINRGT

-1354 EGAAACLRFAKNL
+1354 EGAAARLRFAKNL

-1373 TGAAGGIVGIG
+1373 TGAAGGIVGISSG
-1384 SAGSTV
+1384 ESTV
-1390 EHCIGNG
+1390 ENCYGDG
-1397 SVTSSDGYAG
+1397 SVASSDGYAG

-1415 RIEDCAVG
+1415 RIQDCAVG

-1448 GGTVTGAEIGDRV
+1448 GGTVSGAEIGDRV

-1480 VADAEVTQQPEYD
+1480 VADAEVAQQPEYD

-1511 GTVRSVRVTSDFEGF
+1511 GTVRSVRVTSDFKGF

-1545 GTAAGRVENCT
+1545 GTAAGKVENCT

-1618 GIAGKNDTSGEI
+1618 GIAGKNDTSGIIEQ
-1630 RRCYLDSGASD
+1630 CYIDNTRTG

-1653 TGYNKGTITL
+1653 TGYNKGTVAL
-1663 SGDGS
+1663 SGDKS
-1668 TGTLMANVRE
+1668 TETLMANVRE
-1678 VSELLANAKDL
+1678 VSELLANAKGL

-1694 WVEWKDGADIE
+1694 WVKWEDGADIE
-1705 ALTYA
+1705 ELTYA

-1739 APSGALERCVSGDW
+1739 APSGALERCVSGNW

-1789 RQLRTGNTNRFAGG
+1789 RQLRSANTNRFAGG

-1861 FTANWV
+1861 FKANWV

-1880 ASGQDFNILSCQ
+1880 SSGQDFNILSCQ

-1899 RDGRSVAN
+1899 RNGRSVAD

-1929 QAFTINVVD
+1929 QAFTINVAD

-1949 ASMASGIVG
+1949 GSMASGIVG
-1958 FFSADGAANLSDNNR
+1958 FFSADGVANITNNR
-1973 AYQLIT
+1973 QAQQLIT
-1979 NSTENITLNIDRCR
+1979 NATENITLNIDRCR
-1993 NYAQTLNGFRFTAG
+1993 NYAQTLTGSNFTAG

-2034 GQKDREIICMNS
+2034 GQKDREIVFMHS
-2046 GGSDTLGAE
+2046 GGSDTLSAE

-2068 ITKQYASGGIAS
+2068 ITNQYASGGIAS
-2080 DYTNRRESRRA
+2080 GYARSESRRA
-2091 YSRMLGYGLFDQ
+2091 YSRMLGYGLFDH

-2108 VAGPTLGPVDSSA
+2108 VAGPTLTPVDSFA
-2121 TTKYGMYYNMTPS
+2121 TTKYGMYCNMTPS
-2134 NTSIDGHGIMTETAS
+2134 NTSIDGHGIMTETSS

-2164 EPYVFNHGGAKL
+2164 EPYVFNHGGSRL

-2201 EHGRTPG
+2201 EHGRTD

-2222 SGGDFEVS
+2222 SEGGFEVS

-2252 SGLRFIPKCKGQ
+2252 SGLRFVPKCKGQ
-2264 GLWDPDLDGTQAYG
+2264 GLWDPELNGTQAYG

-2316 SAWKQAETVDVSVL
+2316 SAWKQAQTVDVSVL

-2342 ENAAWSNG
+2342 ENASRSNG

-2364 ADYAPFGGWKV
+2364 ADYAPFGGWEV

-2437 SSLTASY
+2437 S
-2444 SGSTAADFTVTAA
+2444 
-2457 LTVRETTMETPPVY
+2457 
-2471 RIELLGTVGGQEY
+2471 
-2484 VFAQEDVLTSAGS
+2484 
-2497 TVTANFRDLPVQYFA
+2497 
-2512 DTVKNR
+2512 
-2518 RVRAWYAA
+2518 
-2526 SGLGPV
+2526 
-2532 STFGETRQSGDAAV
+2532 
-2546 TLRTYSASGE
+2546 
-2556 QQPDRTI
+2556 
-2563 YSHVLGFPKDFA
+2563 
-2575 DYIASTAL
+2575 
-2583 QIMPLAAPVLNAPE
+2583 
-2597 LSRSASGSISYR
+2597 YR
-2609 FSWTQPGQGAAEAR
+2609 FSWTQPGQGAADAR

-2668 TVTRLGQA
+2668 TVTRLGQN
-2676 YGEAG
+2676 YGEVG
-2681 LSASQTCD
+2681 LSASQTCL

-2715 WRADGRETGCAGYRI
+2715 WRASGSETGCAGYRI

-2748 GGGVYSVKRS
+2748 GGGSYSVKRS

-2784 NGIVYTMTVPERLPA
+2784 NGIVYTMTVPERLSA

-2811 TSSDPVAA
+2811 ASSDPVAA

-2824 GGLTVTVTPQDAASV
+2824 GGLTVTVTPQDAASM

-2845 CLLRAVIYDEA
+2845 CLLRAVIYDEN

-2865 SAMRESGDSYVCALS
+2865 SAMRESGGSYVCALS

-2892 FETRISRSAGQ
+2892 FETRISQSAGQ

-2960 REVENADRYTITL
+2960 REVENADRYTIML
-2973 TDRAQTSTLV
+2973 TDQAQKSALV

-2993 ITVSGQIPAA
+2993 ITVSGQTPAA

-3020 YSLPGGSSRYYSCQL
+3020 YSLTGGSIRYYSYQL
-3035 NTMLRVEDG
+3035 NTMLRAEDG
-3044 VFTLKLPNLFS
+3044 VITLKLPNLFS

>member
-1 MTKWRRK
+1 MKKDGKRR
-8 GRKGGFTLVE
+8 GKGGFTLVE
-18 LAVTLVVLSI
+18 LAVTLVILSI

-112 EYASGELSGDGSL
+112 EYASGELSDDGRL
-125 VDELLSQDTYDKSLL
+125 VDELLSKDTYDKSLL

-162 NCKGLYY
+162 SCKGLYY
-169 GSNALSRPAE
+169 GSNALSQPAE
-179 LSGEWLDMDGRASY
+179 LSGEWLDMDSRASY

-254 LYSSADEKRLLTIR
+254 LYSSADKELLLTIR
-268 IPGSALK
+268 VPGSALK

-285 EDGTTKNY
+285 EDGTKKNY
-293 TFPLEYD
+293 TFPIEYD
-300 RTAGRASLVLDGMMN
+300 QTDGRASLVRDGMMN

-322 DELSAEDEAAF
+322 GGLSDEDGAAF

-347 LAAPAE
+347 LAEPAE

-375 KSDVIDSNRANTL
+375 KSDAIDSNRANTL

-408 SNIRYTDTAAEFS
+408 SNIRYMDKAAEFS

-459 ELKTGQTLNGAG
+459 ELKNGQTLNGAG

-481 TGGNAVSSLRLNDTS
+481 TGGNAVSSLRLDAAS

-520 SPQVDVSSATLRGV
+520 SPQVDVSSAALKGV

-541 GGSLEGDSV
+541 RGSLEDDSV
-550 DGADA
+550 DGEDA
-555 RVRAALTAADAEG
+555 SVRAALTAANAEG
-568 IGGIAGVIEGNGRT
+568 IGGVAGVIEGNGRI
-582 TGLSVSGAVTGTL
+582 TGLSASGAVTGTL

-615 TAVKNLAS
+615 TAVKNLTG
-623 RASVT
+623 RAAVT

-674 YIGGIVG
+674 CIGGIVG

-705 ADRSRLRGRY
+705 ADRSLLRGRY
-715 VGGIVGYS
+715 VGGIAGYC

-742 EYVGGIVGGANE
+742 EYVGGIVGGANG
-754 GADRLLLSDGTARA
+754 GADSLLLHDGTPRV
-768 TANASCVIGNS
+768 TSNASCVIGNS
-779 YVGGIIGRNSSGS
+779 YVGGIIGRNSGGS
-792 VIENCVNTGVA
+792 AIENCVNTGVA
-803 AGYQAYIGGICG
+803 AGYQKYIGGICG
-815 ANEKSASIVNC
+815 ANEKNSSIVNC

-852 GLTGYNGGSIVFNKK
+852 GLTGRNSGKIVFDKK

-873 SVAGIVVGRDYVGGL
+873 SVAGIVVGRDFVGGL

-911 SGDCAGGLAGLN
+911 SGDCAGGLVGLN
-923 ASTALLGQTL
+923 ASTSLLGQTL
-933 TVKPAGVQGRYYVG
+933 TVKPASVQGRYYVG
-947 GAIGANVVDPD
+947 GAIGANVVEPD
-958 TDITVGSLRVDN
+958 KDITVGGLRVDN

-989 TYTEKDRAGRTL
+989 TYTEKDRANRAL

-1019 TPSTNPHTVTIT
+1019 TASTNPHTVTIT
-1031 SDANSAG
+1031 ADGSSAG
-1038 RLSAVSSNM
+1038 RLSAVSNNM

-1074 NAGGFD
+1074 NAGGLD

-1100 YLRTQGH
+1100 YLRTQGY
-1107 EDAAQALSDEP
+1107 EDAAQALS
-1118 GADTLRVS
+1118 ADTLRVA
-1126 IVGGIVGVGGKN
+1126 IVGGIVGVSGES

-1154 AMGGVV
+1154 AMGGVA

-1186 IAGLNVGGRTAGT
+1186 IAGLNVGGGTAGT
-1199 LENCTAGKNCTVTGR
+1199 IENCTAGKNCTVTGR

-1274 VGGVIGVNTA
+1274 VGGVIGVNTE

-1310 GSKAGGIAGINCGT
+1310 GSKVGGIAGINRGT
-1324 LGGVSG
+1324 LGGASG
-1330 SCLTSQAAE
+1330 SCLTSQAAS

-1354 EGAAACLRFAKNL
+1354 EGAAARLCFAKNL

-1373 TGAAGGIVGIG
+1373 TGAAGGIVGIS

-1390 EHCIGNG
+1390 EHCIGDG
-1397 SVTSSDGYAG
+1397 SVASSDGYAG

-1415 RIEDCAVG
+1415 RIQDCAVG

-1448 GGTVTGAEIGDRV
+1448 GGTVTGAVLGDRI

-1480 VADAEVTQQPEYD
+1480 VADAEVAQQPEYD
-1493 VSASALQVGG
+1493 VSAGALQVGG

-1511 GTVRSVRVTSDFEGF
+1511 GTVRSVRVTSNFEGF

-1594 ADGVYTATATSSA
+1594 ADGVYTATSTSEA
-1607 SDKERLSTHIG
+1607 ADKERLSTHIG
-1618 GIAGKNDTSGEI
+1618 GIAGKNDTSGIIEQ
-1630 RRCYLDSGASD
+1630 CYIDNTGTRA
-1641 SITVKNGMVGGV
+1641 ITVKNGMVGGV

-1663 SGDGS
+1663 SGDKS
-1668 TGTLMANVRE
+1668 TEALMTGVRE
-1678 VSELLANAKDL
+1678 VSGLLANAKDL

-1694 WVEWKDGADIE
+1694 WVKWKDGADIE
-1705 ALTYA
+1705 ELTYA
-1710 SSGKPVAQGRTMQII
+1710 SGGKSVAQGRTMQII

-1739 APSGALERCVSGDW
+1739 APSGALDRCVSGDW

-1771 MNESEKDL
+1771 MNESENDL

-1789 RQLRTGNTNRFAGG
+1789 RQLRRANTNRFAGG

-1861 FTANWV
+1861 FTASWV

-1899 RDGRSVAN
+1899 RDGRSVDN

-1958 FFSADGAANLSDNNR
+1958 FFSTDGVANITDNRR
-1973 AYQLIT
+1973 AQQLIT
-1979 NSTENITLNIDRCR
+1979 NATENITLNIDRCR
-1993 NYAQTLNGFRFTAG
+1993 NYAQTLNGFNFTAG

-2034 GQKDREIICMNS
+2034 GQKDREIVFMHS

-2055 KTGNNYYFDDAWA
+2055 KTGNNYYFDDAWG
-2068 ITKQYASGGIAS
+2068 ITNQYASGGIVSGYARS
-2080 DYTNRRESRRA
+2080 ESRRA
-2091 YSRMLGYGLFDQ
+2091 YSRMLGYGLFDH

-2108 VAGPTLGPVDSSA
+2108 VAGPTLTPVDSSA
-2121 TTKYGMYYNMTPS
+2121 TTAHGMYYNMTPS
-2134 NTSIDGHGIMTETAS
+2134 NTSIDEHGIMTETAS

-2164 EPYVFNHGGAKL
+2164 EPYVFNHGGERL
-2176 QQAVKTRNGG
+2176 QQAIKTRNGG

-2191 AYARTAYRDF
+2191 AFVRTSYRDF
-2201 EHGRTPG
+2201 EHGRTDT

-2222 SGGDFEVS
+2222 SEGDFEVS

-2246 DGREVL
+2246 DGKEVL
-2252 SGLRFIPKCKGQ
+2252 SGLRFVPNQKGQ

-2293 NDTAGQSITL
+2293 TETAGRKITL

-2316 SAWKQAETVDVSVL
+2316 SAWKQAQTVDVTVL

-2350 WKESAVYRLSLNNL
+2350 WKDSAVYLLSLNNL
-2364 ADYAPFGGWKV
+2364 ADYAPLSGWKV
-2375 VCRLGSQTV
+2375 VCRLGAQTV

-2429 AYRPDGSI
+2429 AYLPDGTVR
-2437 SSLTASY
+2437 SLTASY

-2532 STFGETRQSGDAAV
+2532 STYGETRQDGDAAV
-2546 TLRTYSASGE
+2546 ILRTYSASGE
-2556 QQPDRTI
+2556 QQPDRTV
-2563 YSHVLGFPKDFA
+2563 YSHVLGSPGDFA
-2575 DYIASTAL
+2575 DCIEYTAL
-2583 QIMPLAAPVLNAPE
+2583 HIKPLAAPVLNAPE

-2609 FSWTQPGQGAAEAR
+2609 FSWTQPGQGGNDAR

-2681 LSASQTCD
+2681 LSASQTCL

-2715 WRADGRETGCAGYRI
+2715 WRASGSETGCAGYRI

-2748 GGGVYSVKRS
+2748 GGGRYSVKRS

-2773 AADDT
+2773 EADDT

-2799 PRVKWAYSWLGD
+2799 PRVKWAYSWLGKA
-2811 TSSDPVAA
+2811 SSDPVPA
-2819 SDFRN
+2819 SDFQN
-2824 GGLTVTVTPQDAASV
+2824 GGLTVTVTPQDVASV

-2845 CLLRAVIYDEA
+2845 CLLRAVIYDEE
-2856 HRELGTYPV
+2856 HRELGAYPV
-2865 SAMRESGDSYVCALS
+2865 SAMRESGGSYVCTLS
-2880 GLDAKYAGRSIR
+2880 GLDTKYAGRSIR
-2892 FETRISRSAGQ
+2892 FETRISQSAGQ
-2903 VSSAWVEGDTVTLPR
+2903 VSSAWVGGETVTLPR

-2973 TDRAQTSTLV
+2973 TDQAQQSASV
-2983 SVDMSGGQPL
+2983 SVDLSGGAPK
-2993 ITVSGQIPAA
+2993 ITVAGQAPAA

-3020 YSLPGGSSRYYSCQL
+3020 YSLTGGSIRYYSCQL
-3035 NTMLRVEDG
+3035 NTMLRAEDG
-3044 VFTLKLPNLFS
+3044 VITLKLPNLFS

>member
-1 MTKWRRK
+1 MKKDGKRR
-8 GRKGGFTLVE
+8 GKGGFTLVE
-18 LAVTLVVLSI
+18 LAVTLVILSI

-162 NCKGLYY
+162 SCKGLYY
-169 GSNALSRPAE
+169 GSNALSQPAE
-179 LSGEWLDMDGRASY
+179 LSGEWLDMDSRASY

-254 LYSSADEKRLLTIR
+254 LYSSADKAQLLTIR
-268 IPGSALK
+268 VPGSALK

-285 EDGTTKNY
+285 EDGTKKNY
-293 TFPLEYD
+293 TFPIEYD
-300 RTAGRASLVLDGMMN
+300 QTTGRASLVLDGMMN

-322 DELSAEDEAAF
+322 DELSDEDEAAF

-396 GAECEVKAFRHL
+396 GTECEVKAFRHL
-408 SNIRYTDTAAEFS
+408 SNIRYMNKAAEFS

-481 TGGNAVSSLRLNDTS
+481 TGGNAVSSLRLDETS

-520 SPQVDVSSATLRGV
+520 SPQVDVSSSTLKGV

-541 GGSLEGDSV
+541 CGSLESDSV

-555 RVRAALTAADAEG
+555 RVRAALSAADAEG
-568 IGGIAGVIEGNGRT
+568 IGGVAGVIEGNGTT
-582 TGLSVSGAVTGTL
+582 TGLSASGAVTGTL

-606 IAGRLTVSG
+606 IAGSLTVSG
-615 TAVKNLAS
+615 TAVKNLTS

-634 GIAGYLAGRGQP
+634 GIAGYLAGSGQP
-646 TGQDLLDCTNEGLVL
+646 TGQDLRDCTNEGLVL
-661 SSADADETSLAGR
+661 SSADADKTSLAGR

-705 ADRSRLRGRY
+705 ADRSLLRGRY

-754 GADRLLLSDGTARA
+754 GANRLLLQDGTARV

-779 YVGGIIGRNSSGS
+779 
-792 VIENCVNTGVA
+792 
-803 AGYQAYIGGICG
+803 
-815 ANEKSASIVNC
+815 
-826 ASYVSDTDGAVY
+826 
-838 RRVTGWGATGSYAG
+838 
-852 GLTGYNGGSIVFNKK
+852 
-867 SVVSTR
+867 
-873 SVAGIVVGRDYVGGL
+873 YVGGL

-933 TVKPAGVQGRYYVG
+933 TVKPASVQGRYYVG

-958 TDITVGSLRVDN
+958 TDITVGGLRVDN

-989 TYTEKDRAGRTL
+989 TFTEKDRAGRAL

-1019 TPSTNPHTVTIT
+1019 TASTNPHTVTIT
-1031 SDANSAG
+1031 SDGNQAD
-1038 RLSAVSSNM
+1038 RLTTASNNM

-1052 AYAGGIVGCGEPQSR
+1052 AYAGGIVGCGEPQSK

-1126 IVGGIVGVGGKN
+1126 IVGGIVG
-1138 HVIDRCA
+1138 
-1145 SRGTMNGLD
+1145 
-1154 AMGGVV
+1154 
-1160 GLNEGL
+1160 
-1166 ITNCTL
+1166 
-1172 SGSMGSA
+1172 
-1179 TQDYIGG
+1179 
-1186 IAGLNVGGRTAGT
+1186 
-1199 LENCTAGKNCTVTGR
+1199 
-1214 TAVGGIVGFNLSGGR
+1214 FNLSGGQ

-1240 GTGRV
+1240 GAGRV

-1268 TGTGSG
+1268 AGSGSG

-1284 TGTLRAADTGAQ
+1284 DGTLRAADGSAQ
-1296 GDVIAADSGLTVRG
+1296 GDVIAADSELTVRG
-1310 GSKAGGIAGINCGT
+1310 GSKVGGIAGINRGT

-1354 EGAAACLRFAKNL
+1354 EGAAARLCFAKNL

-1373 TGAAGGIVGIG
+1373 TGAAGGIVGIS
-1384 SAGSTV
+1384 SAGSAV
-1390 EHCIGNG
+1390 ENCYGDG
-1397 SVTSSDGYAG
+1397 SVASSDGYAG

-1415 RIEDCAVG
+1415 RIQDCAVG

-1448 GGTVTGAEIGDRV
+1448 GGTVSGAEIGGRV

-1480 VADAEVTQQPEYD
+1480 VADAEVSQQPEYD

-1545 GTAAGRVENCT
+1545 GTAAGKVENCT

-1618 GIAGKNDTSGEI
+1618 GIAGKNDTSGIIEQ
-1630 RRCYLDSGASD
+1630 CYIDNTRTGA
-1641 SITVKNGMVGGV
+1641 ITVKNGMVGGV
-1653 TGYNKGTITL
+1653 TGYNKGTVAL
-1663 SGDGS
+1663 SGDKS
-1668 TGTLMANVRE
+1668 TETLMANVRE

-1694 WVEWKDGADIE
+1694 WVKWNDGADIE
-1705 ALTYA
+1705 ELTYA

-1739 APSGALERCVSGDW
+1739 APSGALERCVSGNW

-1771 MNESEKDL
+1771 MNESEKNL

-1789 RQLRTGNTNRFAGG
+1789 RQLRSANTNRFAGG

-1861 FTANWV
+1861 FKANWV

-1880 ASGQDFNILSCQ
+1880 SSGQDFNILSCQ

-1899 RDGRSVAN
+1899 RNGRSVAD

-1929 QAFTINVVD
+1929 QAFTINVAD

-1949 ASMASGIVG
+1949 GSMASGIVG
-1958 FFSADGAANLSDNNR
+1958 FFSADGVANITNNR
-1973 AYQLIT
+1973 QAQQLIT
-1979 NSTENITLNIDRCR
+1979 NATENITLNIDRCR
-1993 NYAQTLNGFRFTAG
+1993 NYAQTLSGYNFTAG

-2034 GQKDREIICMNS
+2034 GQKDREIVFMHS
-2046 GGSDTLGAE
+2046 GGSDTLSAE

-2068 ITKQYASGGIAS
+2068 ITNQYASGGIAS
-2080 DYTNRRESRRA
+2080 GYARSESRRA
-2091 YSRMLGYGLFDQ
+2091 YSRMLGYGLFDH

-2108 VAGPTLGPVDSSA
+2108 VAGPTLGPVDSFA
-2121 TTKYGMYYNMTPS
+2121 TTKYGMYCNMTPS
-2134 NTSIDGHGIMTETAS
+2134 NTSIDGHGIMTETSS

-2201 EHGRTPG
+2201 EHGRTDG

-2222 SGGDFEVS
+2222 SEGGFEVS

-2252 SGLRFIPKCKGQ
+2252 SGLRFVPKCKGQ
-2264 GLWDPDLDGTQAYG
+2264 GLWDPALNGTQAYG

-2316 SAWKQAETVDVSVL
+2316 SAWKQAQTVDVSVL

-2342 ENAAWSNG
+2342 ENASRSNG

-2364 ADYAPFGGWKV
+2364 ADYTPFSGWKV

-2484 VFAQEDVLTSAGS
+2484 VFAHEDVLTSAGS

-2532 STFGETRQSGDAAV
+2532 ITYGETRQSGDAAV

-2563 YSHVLGFPKDFA
+2563 YSHVLGSPKDFA

-2583 QIMPLAAPVLNAPE
+2583 QITPLAAPVLNAPE

-2609 FSWTQPGQGAAEAR
+2609 FSWRQPGQGAADAR

-2676 YGEAG
+2676 YGEVG
-2681 LSASQTCD
+2681 LSASQTCL

-2703 NPDTNELVYDIR
+2703 NPDTNELVYDIS
-2715 WRADGRETGCAGYRI
+2715 WRASGSETGCAGYRI

-2737 QAEPLGGLVPA
+2737 PAEPLGDLVPA
-2748 GGGVYSVKRS
+2748 GGGSYSVKRS

-2773 AADDT
+2773 EADDT

-2784 NGIVYTMTVPERLPA
+2784 NGIVYTMTVPERLSA

-2811 TSSDPVAA
+2811 ASSDPVAA

-2824 GGLTVTVTPQDAASV
+2824 GGLTVTVTPQDAASM

-2845 CLLRAVIYDEA
+2845 CLLRAVIYDEN

-2865 SAMRESGDSYVCALS
+2865 SAMRESGGSYVCALS
-2880 GLDAKYAGRSIR
+2880 GLDTKYAGRSIR
-2892 FETRISRSAGQ
+2892 FETRISQSAGQ
-2903 VSSAWVEGDTVTLPR
+2903 VSSAWVEGETVTLPR

-2960 REVENADRYTITL
+2960 REVENADRYTIIL
-2973 TDRAQTSTLV
+2973 TDQAQQSALV
-2983 SVDMSGGQPL
+2983 SVDMSGGQPK
-2993 ITVSGQIPAA
+2993 ITVSGQTPAA

-3020 YSLPGGSSRYYSCQL
+3020 YSLTGGSIRYYSYQL
-3035 NTMLRVEDG
+3035 NTMLRAEDG

>member
-1 MTKWRRK
+1 MKKDGKRR
-8 GRKGGFTLVE
+8 GKGGFTLVE
-18 LAVTLVVLSI
+18 LAVTLVILSI

-162 NCKGLYY
+162 SCKGLYY
-169 GSNALSRPAE
+169 GSNALSQPAE
-179 LSGEWLDMDGRASY
+179 LSGEWLDMDSRASY

-238 SSVRAQN
+238 SSVKAQN

-254 LYSSADEKRLLTIR
+254 LYSSADKAQLLTIR
-268 IPGSALK
+268 VPGSALK

-285 EDGTTKNY
+285 EDGTKKNY
-293 TFPLEYD
+293 TFPIEYD
-300 RTAGRASLVLDGMMN
+300 QTSGRASLVLDGMMN

-322 DELSAEDEAAF
+322 DALSAEDEAAF

-353 VYATVQAFPD
+353 IYATVQAFPD

-396 GAECEVKAFRHL
+396 GTECEVKAFRHL
-408 SNIRYTDTAAEFS
+408 SNIRYMNKAAEFS

-481 TGGNAVSSLRLNDTS
+481 TGGNAVSSLRLDDTS
-496 IDANAEYLGL
+496 IDARAEYLGL

-520 SPQVDVSSATLRGV
+520 SPQVDVSSSTLRGV

-541 GGSLEGDSV
+541 CGSLEGDSV
-550 DGADA
+550 DGEDA
-555 RVRAALTAADAEG
+555 RVQAALTAADAEG
-568 IGGIAGVIEGNGRT
+568 IGGVAGVIEGNGTT
-582 TGLSVSGAVTGTL
+582 TGLSASGAVTGTL

-606 IAGRLTVSG
+606 IAGSLTVSG

-634 GIAGYLAGRGQP
+634 GIAGYLAGSGQP
-646 TGQDLLDCTNEGLVL
+646 TRQDLRDCTNEGLVL
-661 SSADADETSLAGR
+661 SSADADKTSLAGR

-754 GADRLLLSDGTARA
+754 GANRLLLSDGTARV
-768 TANASCVIGNS
+768 TANAACVIGNS
-779 YVGGIIGRNSSGS
+779 
-792 VIENCVNTGVA
+792 
-803 AGYQAYIGGICG
+803 
-815 ANEKSASIVNC
+815 
-826 ASYVSDTDGAVY
+826 
-838 RRVTGWGATGSYAG
+838 
-852 GLTGYNGGSIVFNKK
+852 
-867 SVVSTR
+867 
-873 SVAGIVVGRDYVGGL
+873 
-888 VGYNDADGTIDVD
+888 
-901 YTLIGGSVFA
+901 
-911 SGDCAGGLAGLN
+911 
-923 ASTALLGQTL
+923 
-933 TVKPAGVQGRYYVG
+933 YVG

-989 TYTEKDRAGRTL
+989 TYTEKDRAGRAL

-1019 TPSTNPHTVTIT
+1019 TASTNPHTVTIT
-1031 SDANSAG
+1031 SDGNSAG
-1038 RLSAVSSNM
+1038 RLSVVSSNM

-1126 IVGGIVGVGGKN
+1126 IVGGIVGVNGEN

-1160 GLNEGL
+1160 GLNEGR
-1166 ITNCTL
+1166 IKDCTL

-1186 IAGLNVGGRTAGT
+1186 IAGLNVGT
-1199 LENCTAGKNCTVTGR
+1199 LENCTSGKNCTVTGR
-1214 TAVGGIVGFNLSGGR
+1214 TAVGGIVGFNLSGGQ

-1240 GTGRV
+1240 GAGRV

-1268 TGTGSG
+1268 TGSGSG

-1284 TGTLRAADTGAQ
+1284 TGTLRAADDSAQ
-1296 GDVIAADSGLTVRG
+1296 GDVIAADSELTVRG
-1310 GSKAGGIAGINCGT
+1310 GSKVGGIAGINRGT

-1354 EGAAACLRFAKNL
+1354 EGAAARLRFAKNL

-1373 TGAAGGIVGIG
+1373 TGAAGGIVGISSG
-1384 SAGSTV
+1384 ESTV
-1390 EHCIGNG
+1390 ENCYGDG
-1397 SVTSSDGYAG
+1397 SVASSDGYAG
-1407 GIAGENLG
+1407 GIAGENFG
-1415 RIEDCAVG
+1415 RIQDCAVG

-1448 GGTVTGAEIGDRV
+1448 GGTVSGAEIGDRV
-1461 TISGSAFLLGALVG
+1461 TISGSAFLLGAIVG

-1480 VADAEVTQQPEYD
+1480 VTDAKVVQQPEYD

-1511 GTVRSVRVTSDFEGF
+1511 GTVRAVRVTSDFKGF

-1545 GTAAGRVENCT
+1545 GTAAGKVENCT

-1579 GGLLSGNTVSALTLT
+1579 GGLLSGNTVSALKLT

-1618 GIAGKNDTSGEI
+1618 GIAGKNDTTGIIEQ
-1630 RRCYLDSGASD
+1630 CYIDNTRTG

-1653 TGYNKGTITL
+1653 TGYNKGTVAL
-1663 SGDGS
+1663 SGDKS
-1668 TGTLMANVRE
+1668 TETLMANVRE
-1678 VSELLANAKDL
+1678 VNELLANAKSL

-1694 WVEWKDGADIE
+1694 WVKWQDGADIE
-1705 ALTYA
+1705 ELTYA

-1739 APSGALERCVSGDW
+1739 APSGALERCVSGNW

-1789 RQLRTGNTNRFAGG
+1789 RQLRSANTNRFAGG

-1861 FTANWV
+1861 FKANWV

-1880 ASGQDFNILSCQ
+1880 SSGQDFNILSCQ

-1899 RDGRSVAN
+1899 RNGRSVAD

-1929 QAFTINVVD
+1929 QAFTINVAD

-1949 ASMASGIVG
+1949 GSMASGIVG
-1958 FFSADGAANLSDNNR
+1958 FFSADGVANITNNR
-1973 AYQLIT
+1973 QAQQLIT
-1979 NSTENITLNIDRCR
+1979 NATENITLNIDRCR
-1993 NYAQTLNGFRFTAG
+1993 NYAQTLSGYNFTAG

-2034 GQKDREIICMNS
+2034 GQKDREIVFMHS
-2046 GGSDTLGAE
+2046 GGSDTLDAE
-2055 KTGNNYYFDDAWA
+2055 KTGNNYYFDDAWG
-2068 ITKQYASGGIAS
+2068 ITNQYASGGIAS
-2080 DYTNRRESRRA
+2080 GYARSESRRA
-2091 YSRMLGYGLFDQ
+2091 YSRMLGYGLFDH

-2108 VAGPTLGPVDSSA
+2108 VAGPTLTPVDSFA
-2121 TTKYGMYYNMTPS
+2121 TTAHGMYYNMTPS
-2134 NTSIDGHGIMTETAS
+2134 NTSIDKHGIMTETSS

-2164 EPYVFNHGGAKL
+2164 EPYVFNHGGSTL

-2201 EHGRTPG
+2201 EHGRTDG

-2215 GVSLRQN
+2215 DVSLRQN
-2222 SGGDFEVS
+2222 SEGGFEVS

-2252 SGLRFIPKCKGQ
+2252 SGLRFIPNQKGQ
-2264 GLWDPDLDGTQAYG
+2264 GLWDPELNGTQAYG

-2293 NDTAGQSITL
+2293 NVTAGQSITL

-2316 SAWKQAETVDVSVL
+2316 SAWKQAQTVDVSVL

-2342 ENAAWSNG
+2342 ENASRSNG

-2364 ADYAPFGGWKV
+2364 ADYAPFSDWKV

-2484 VFAQEDVLTSAGS
+2484 VFAHEDVLTSAGS

-2532 STFGETRQSGDAAV
+2532 ITYGETRQSGDAAV

-2563 YSHVLGFPKDFA
+2563 YSHVLGSPKDFA

-2583 QIMPLAAPVLNAPE
+2583 QIKPLAAPVLNAPE

-2609 FSWTQPGQGAAEAR
+2609 FSWTQPGQGAAKAR

-2668 TVTRLGQA
+2668 TVTRLGQN
-2676 YGEAG
+2676 YGEVG
-2681 LSASQTCD
+2681 LSASQTCL

-2703 NPDTNELVYDIR
+2703 NPDTNELVYDIS
-2715 WRADGRETGCAGYRI
+2715 WRASGSETGCAGYRI

-2737 QAEPLGGLVPA
+2737 QAEPLGDLVPA
-2748 GGGVYSVKRS
+2748 GGGSYSVKRS

-2773 AADDT
+2773 AADDI

-2784 NGIVYTMTVPERLPA
+2784 NGIVHTMTVPERLSA

-2811 TSSDPVAA
+2811 ASSDPVAA

-2824 GGLTVTVTPQDAASV
+2824 GGLTVTVTPQDAASM

-2845 CLLRAVIYDEA
+2845 CLLRAVIYDEN

-2865 SAMRESGDSYVCALS
+2865 SAMRESGGSYVCALS

-2892 FETRISRSAGQ
+2892 FETRISQSAGQ
-2903 VSSAWVEGDTVTLPR
+2903 VSSAWVEGDTVILPR

-2973 TDRAQTSTLV
+2973 TDQAHQSASV

-2993 ITVSGQIPAA
+2993 ITVSGQTPAA

-3020 YSLPGGSSRYYSCQL
+3020 YSLTGGSIRYYSYQL
-3035 NTMLRVEDG
+3035 NTMLRAEDG

>member
-1 MTKWRRK
+1 M
-8 GRKGGFTLVE
+8 
-18 LAVTLVVLSI
+18 
-28 LFAIAVPNLL
+28 
-38 GYIHLSQFRRNE
+38 
-50 SCAKTMYLS
+50 
-59 AESALTYCRTGGE
+59 
-72 WESFCRRVK
+72 
-81 DEGVLNR
+81 
-88 SFDEADGEQKK
+88 
-99 LSGRIYGIRLDAD
+99 
-112 EYASGELSGDGSL
+112 
-125 VDELLSQDTYDKSLL
+125 
-140 NAAICIEIDVESGHV
+140 
-155 YSVFYGT
+155 
-162 NCKGLYY
+162 
-169 GSNALSRPAE
+169 
-179 LSGEWLDMDGRASY
+179 
-193 DLRRAERLGYYSVQ
+193 
-207 DAVNVVNL
+207 
-215 DAAKLKITSINLVNG
+215 
-230 ETLSLGWS
+230 
-238 SSVRAQN
+238 
-245 RANVYYEVK
+245 
-254 LYSSADEKRLLTIR
+254 
-268 IPGSALK
+268 
-275 TGAQPLEVTA
+275 
-285 EDGTTKNY
+285 
-293 TFPLEYD
+293 
-300 RTAGRASLVLDGMMN
+300 
-315 AQLYSRL
+315 
-322 DELSAEDEAAF
+322 
-333 RQSSST
+333 
-339 SITRFGGT
+339 
-347 LAAPAE
+347 
-353 VYATVQAFPD
+353 
-363 PNAAYDSGEMYQ
+363 
-375 KSDVIDSNRANTL
+375 
-388 FGDGTSAD
+388 
-396 GAECEVKAFRHL
+396 
-408 SNIRYTDTAAEFS
+408 
-421 VAARSLDWTSD
+421 
-432 SVRVYGTAAHGAL
+432 
-445 TVSSGTDIGFPSIP
+445 
-459 ELKTGQTLNGAG
+459 
-471 GLLNRIAAVF
+471 
-481 TGGNAVSSLRLNDTS
+481 
-496 IDANAEYLGL
+496 
-506 FQKNSGTIR
+506 
-515 GLRLL
+515 
-520 SPQVDVSSATLRGV
+520 
-534 GAVCGYS
+534 
-541 GGSLEGDSV
+541 
-550 DGADA
+550 
-555 RVRAALTAADAEG
+555 
-568 IGGIAGVIEGNGRT
+568 
-582 TGLSVSGAVTGTL
+582 
-595 PVSGEA
+595 
-601 RGIGG
+601 
-606 IAGRLTVSG
+606 
-615 TAVKNLAS
+615 
-623 RASVT
+623 
-628 GNRSAG
+628 
-634 GIAGYLAGRGQP
+634 
-646 TGQDLLDCTNEGLVL
+646 
-661 SSADADETSLAGR
+661 
-674 YIGGIVG
+674 
-681 YAYHASLGG
+681 
-690 CTSRAGRAADYEYTQ
+690 
-705 ADRSRLRGRY
+705 
-715 VGGIVGYS
+715 
-723 DGSVL
+723 
-728 YRCSTGADGYVLGS
+728 
-742 EYVGGIVGGANE
+742 
-754 GADRLLLSDGTARA
+754 
-768 TANASCVIGNS
+768 
-779 YVGGIIGRNSSGS
+779 
-792 VIENCVNTGVA
+792 
-803 AGYQAYIGGICG
+803 
-815 ANEKSASIVNC
+815 
-826 ASYVSDTDGAVY
+826 
-838 RRVTGWGATGSYAG
+838 
-852 GLTGYNGGSIVFNKK
+852 
-867 SVVSTR
+867 
-873 SVAGIVVGRDYVGGL
+873 
-888 VGYNDADGTIDVD
+888 
-901 YTLIGGSVFA
+901 
-911 SGDCAGGLAGLN
+911 
-923 ASTALLGQTL
+923 
-933 TVKPAGVQGRYYVG
+933 QGRYYVG

-958 TDITVGSLRVDN
+958 TDITAGGLRVDN

-989 TYTEKDRAGRTL
+989 TYTEKDRADRAL

-1031 SDANSAG
+1031 SDSNSAG

-1093 TGVNLAA
+1093 AGVNLAA

-1107 EDAAQALSDEP
+1107 EDAARALSAEP

-1126 IVGGIVGVGGKN
+1126 IVGGIIGVGGKN
-1138 HVIDRCA
+1138 HVVDRCA

-1154 AMGGVV
+1154 AMGGVA

-1166 ITNCTL
+1166 ITDCTL

-1199 LENCTAGKNCTVTGR
+1199 IENCTAGKNCTVTGR

-1229 VQNCTGSANVS
+1229 VQGCTGSANVS

-1268 TGTGSG
+1268 TGTRSG
-1274 VGGVIGVNTA
+1274 VGGVIGVNAA
-1284 TGTLRAADTGAQ
+1284 TGTLRAADDSAQ

-1310 GSKAGGIAGINCGT
+1310 GSKVGGIAGINRGT

-1397 SVTSSDGYAG
+1397 SVTSNDGYAG

-1415 RIEDCAVG
+1415 RIKDCAVG

-1448 GGTVTGAEIGDRV
+1448 GGTVSGAVLGGRI

-1545 GTAAGRVENCT
+1545 GTAAGKVENCT

-1594 ADGVYTATATSSA
+1594 ADGVYTATATSAA

-1618 GIAGKNDTSGEI
+1618 GIAGKNDTTGIIEQ
-1630 RRCYLDSGASD
+1630 CYIDNTRTG

-1653 TGYNKGTITL
+1653 TGYNKGTVTL

-1668 TGTLMANVRE
+1668 TGTLMTGVRE
-1678 VSELLANAKDL
+1678 VSDLLARAKDL

-1694 WVEWKDGADIE
+1694 WVKWKDGADIE

-1710 SSGKPVAQGRTMQII
+1710 SSGKSVAQGRTMQII

-1771 MNESEKDL
+1771 MNESEKSL

-1789 RQLRTGNTNRFAGG
+1789 RQLRSANTNRFAGG

-1813 ADWLIEGCINYGTVY
+1813 VDWLIEGCINYGTVY

-1861 FTANWV
+1861 FQANWV

-1899 RDGRSVAN
+1899 RDGRSVAD

-1929 QAFTINVVD
+1929 QAFTINVAD

-1949 ASMASGIVG
+1949 GSMASGIVG

-1993 NYAQTLNGFRFTAG
+1993 NYAQTLSGYNFTAG

-2034 GQKDREIICMNS
+2034 GQKDREIVFMHS
-2046 GGSDTLGAE
+2046 GGSDTLSAE
-2055 KTGNNYYFDDAWA
+2055 KTGNNYYFDDAWG
-2068 ITKQYASGGIAS
+2068 ITNQYASGGIAS
-2080 DYTNRRESRRA
+2080 DYANRRESRRA

-2108 VAGPTLGPVDSSA
+2108 VAGPTLGPVDSFA
-2121 TTKYGMYYNMTPS
+2121 TTSHGMYYNMTPS
-2134 NTSIDGHGIMTETAS
+2134 NTSIDGHGIMTETSS

-2164 EPYVFNHGGAKL
+2164 EPYVFDHGGSRL

-2264 GLWDPDLDGTQAYG
+2264 GLWDPELDGTQAHG
-2278 AGTTEGTFQLPAGLE
+2278 AGTTEGTFQLPDGLDT
-2293 NDTAGQSITL
+2293 DTAGRKITL

-2316 SAWKQAETVDVSVL
+2316 SAWKQAQTVDVSVL

-2364 ADYAPFGGWKV
+2364 ADYAPLSGWKV

-2384 TLDKSRPAAEIR
+2384 TLDRSRPAAEIR
-2396 GGGLQELIVT
+2396 GGGLQELIVA

-2437 SSLTASY
+2437 RSLTASY

-2532 STFGETRQSGDAAV
+2532 ITYGETRQTGDAAV

-2575 DYIASTAL
+2575 DYIAYTEL
-2583 QIMPLAAPVLNAPE
+2583 QITPLAAPVLNAPE

-2639 IPLGEVYTDSAAKE
+2639 IPLGEVYTDSAAKA

-2668 TVTRLGQA
+2668 TVTRLGQN

-2703 NPDTNELVYDIR
+2703 NPDTNELVYDIS
-2715 WRADGRETGCAGYRI
+2715 WRASGSETGCAGYRI

-2737 QAEPLGGLVPA
+2737 QAEPLGDLVPA
-2748 GGGVYSVKRS
+2748 GGGSYSVKRS

-2773 AADDT
+2773 EADDT

-2811 TSSDPVAA
+2811 ASSDPVAA

-2845 CLLRAVIYDEA
+2845 CLLRAVISDEQGRA
-2856 HRELGTYPV
+2856 LGTYPV

-2892 FETRISRSAGQ
+2892 FETRISQSAGQ
-2903 VSSAWVEGDTVTLPR
+2903 VSSAWVEGETVTLPR

-2973 TDRAQTSTLV
+2973 TDQAQKSALV

-2993 ITVSGQIPAA
+2993 ITVSGQTPAA

-3044 VFTLKLPNLFS
+3044 VITLKLPNLFS

>member
-1 MTKWRRK
+1 MTKRR
-8 GRKGGFTLVE
+8 GKGGFTLVE
-18 LAVTLVVLSI
+18 LAVTLVILSI

-162 NCKGLYY
+162 SCKGLYY
-169 GSNALSRPAE
+169 GSNALSQPAE
-179 LSGEWLDMDGRASY
+179 LSGEWLDMDSRASY

-254 LYSSADEKRLLTIR
+254 LYSSADKAQLLTIR
-268 IPGSALK
+268 VPGSALK

-285 EDGTTKNY
+285 EDGTKKNY
-293 TFPLEYD
+293 TFPIEYD
-300 RTAGRASLVLDGMMN
+300 QTTGRASLVLDGMMN

-353 VYATVQAFPD
+353 IYATVQAFPD

-396 GAECEVKAFRHL
+396 GTECEIKAFRHL
-408 SNIRYTDTAAEFS
+408 SNIRYMNTAAEFS

-481 TGGNAVSSLRLNDTS
+481 TGGNAVSSLRLDDSS

-520 SPQVDVSSATLRGV
+520 SPQVDVSSSTLKGV

-541 GGSLEGDSV
+541 CGSLEGDSV

-568 IGGIAGVIEGNGRT
+568 IGGVAGVIEGNGTT
-582 TGLSVSGAVTGTL
+582 TGLSASGAVTGTL

-606 IAGRLTVSG
+606 IAGSLTVSG
-615 TAVKNLAS
+615 TAVKNLTS

-634 GIAGYLAGRGQP
+634 GIAGYLAGSGQP
-646 TGQDLLDCTNEGLVL
+646 TRQDLRDCTNEGLVL
-661 SSADADETSLAGR
+661 SSADADKTSLAGR

-681 YAYHASLGG
+681 
-690 CTSRAGRAADYEYTQ
+690 
-705 ADRSRLRGRY
+705 
-715 VGGIVGYS
+715 VGG
-723 DGSVL
+723 
-728 YRCSTGADGYVLGS
+728 
-742 EYVGGIVGGANE
+742 E
-754 GADRLLLSDGTARA
+754 
-768 TANASCVIGNS
+768 
-779 YVGGIIGRNSSGS
+779 
-792 VIENCVNTGVA
+792 
-803 AGYQAYIGGICG
+803 
-815 ANEKSASIVNC
+815 
-826 ASYVSDTDGAVY
+826 
-838 RRVTGWGATGSYAG
+838 
-852 GLTGYNGGSIVFNKK
+852 
-867 SVVSTR
+867 
-873 SVAGIVVGRDYVGGL
+873 
-888 VGYNDADGTIDVD
+888 
-901 YTLIGGSVFA
+901 
-911 SGDCAGGLAGLN
+911 
-923 ASTALLGQTL
+923 
-933 TVKPAGVQGRYYVG
+933 
-947 GAIGANVVDPD
+947 
-958 TDITVGSLRVDN
+958 
-970 SLGSVTAEAFC
+970 
-981 GGLIGYQR
+981 
-989 TYTEKDRAGRTL
+989 
-1001 YALLPG
+1001 
-1007 IAENGDNVPGAV
+1007 
-1019 TPSTNPHTVTIT
+1019 
-1031 SDANSAG
+1031 
-1038 RLSAVSSNM
+1038 
-1047 TIRAY
+1047 
-1052 AYAGGIVGCGEPQSR
+1052 
-1067 MQVVGCL
+1067 
-1074 NAGGFD
+1074 
-1080 RPADGVFPDSRLK
+1080 
-1093 TGVNLAA
+1093 
-1100 YLRTQGH
+1100 
-1107 EDAAQALSDEP
+1107 
-1118 GADTLRVS
+1118 
-1126 IVGGIVGVGGKN
+1126 N

-1186 IAGLNVGGRTAGT
+1186 IAGLNVGGRTAGAI
-1199 LENCTAGKNCTVTGR
+1199 ENCTAGKNCTVTGR

-1240 GTGRV
+1240 GAGRV

-1268 TGTGSG
+1268 TGSGSG

-1284 TGTLRAADTGAQ
+1284 DGTLRAADDSAQ
-1296 GDVIAADSGLTVRG
+1296 GDVIAADSELTVRG
-1310 GSKAGGIAGINCGT
+1310 GSKVGGIAGINRGT
-1324 LGGVSG
+1324 LGGASG

-1354 EGAAACLRFAKNL
+1354 EGAAARLCFAKNL

-1373 TGAAGGIVGIG
+1373 TGAAGGIVGISSG
-1384 SAGSTV
+1384 ESTV
-1390 EHCIGNG
+1390 ENCYGNG
-1397 SVTSSDGYAG
+1397 SVASSDGYAG

-1415 RIEDCAVG
+1415 RIQNCAVG

-1448 GGTVTGAEIGDRV
+1448 GGTVSGAEIGDRV

-1480 VADAEVTQQPEYD
+1480 VADAEVVQQPEYD

-1511 GTVRSVRVTSDFEGF
+1511 GTVRSVRVTSDFKGF

-1545 GTAAGRVENCT
+1545 GTAAGKVENCT

-1618 GIAGKNDTSGEI
+1618 GIAGKNDTSGIIEQ
-1630 RRCYLDSGASD
+1630 CYIDNTRTGA
-1641 SITVKNGMVGGV
+1641 ITVKNGMVGGV
-1653 TGYNKGTITL
+1653 TGYNKGTVAL
-1663 SGDGS
+1663 SGDKS
-1668 TGTLMANVRE
+1668 TETLMANVRE
-1678 VSELLANAKDL
+1678 VSELLANAKSL

-1705 ALTYA
+1705 ELTYA

-1789 RQLRTGNTNRFAGG
+1789 RQLRSANTNRFAGG

-1861 FTANWV
+1861 FKANWV

-1880 ASGQDFNILSCQ
+1880 SSGQDFNILSCQ

-1899 RDGRSVAN
+1899 RNGQSVAD

-1929 QAFTINVVD
+1929 QAFTINVAD

-1949 ASMASGIVG
+1949 GSMASGIVG
-1958 FFSADGAANLSDNNR
+1958 FFSADGVANITNNR
-1973 AYQLIT
+1973 QAQQLIT
-1979 NSTENITLNIDRCR
+1979 NATENITLNIDRCR
-1993 NYAQTLNGFRFTAG
+1993 NYAKTLSGYNFTAG

-2034 GQKDREIICMNS
+2034 GQKDREIVFMHS
-2046 GGSDTLGAE
+2046 GGSDTLSAE
-2055 KTGNNYYFDDAWA
+2055 KTGNNYYFDDAWG
-2068 ITKQYASGGIAS
+2068 ITNQYASGGIAS
-2080 DYTNRRESRRA
+2080 GYARSESRRA
-2091 YSRMLGYGLFDQ
+2091 YSRMLGYGLFDH

-2108 VAGPTLGPVDSSA
+2108 VAGPTLGPVDSFA
-2121 TTKYGMYYNMTPS
+2121 TTAHGMYYNMTPS
-2134 NTSIDGHGIMTETAS
+2134 NTSIDGHGIMTETSS

-2164 EPYVFNHGGAKL
+2164 EPYVLGHGGSTL
-2176 QQAVKTRNGG
+2176 QQAIKTRNGG

-2201 EHGRTPG
+2201 EHGRTDG

-2222 SGGDFEVS
+2222 SEGGFEVS

-2252 SGLRFIPKCKGQ
+2252 SGLRFVPKCKGQ
-2264 GLWDPDLDGTQAYG
+2264 GLWDPELNGTQAYG
-2278 AGTTEGTFQLPAGLE
+2278 AGTTEGTFQLPADLE
-2293 NDTAGQSITL
+2293 NDTAGRSITL

-2316 SAWKQAETVDVSVL
+2316 SAWKQAQTVDVSVL

-2342 ENAAWSNG
+2342 ENASRSNG
-2350 WKESAVYRLSLNNL
+2350 WKDSAVYRLSLNNL

-2484 VFAQEDVLTSAGS
+2484 VFAHEDVLTSAGS

-2532 STFGETRQSGDAAV
+2532 ITYGETRQSGDAAV

-2563 YSHVLGFPKDFA
+2563 YSHVLGSPKDFA
-2575 DYIASTAL
+2575 DYIAYTEL
-2583 QIMPLAAPVLNAPE
+2583 QITPLAAPVLNAPE

-2609 FSWTQPGQGAAEAR
+2609 FSWTQPGQGAAKAR

-2676 YGEAG
+2676 YGEVG
-2681 LSASQTCD
+2681 LSASQTCL

-2748 GGGVYSVKRS
+2748 GGGSYSVKRS

-2773 AADDT
+2773 EADDT

-2784 NGIVYTMTVPERLPA
+2784 NGIIYTMTVPERLSA
-2799 PRVKWAYSWLGD
+2799 PRVKWAYSWQGKA
-2811 TSSDPVAA
+2811 SSDPVAA

-2824 GGLTVTVTPQDAASV
+2824 GGLTVTVTPQDAASM

-2845 CLLRAVIYDEA
+2845 CLLRAVIYDEN

-2865 SAMRESGDSYVCALS
+2865 SAMRESGGSYVCALS
-2880 GLDAKYAGRSIR
+2880 GLDTKYAGRSIR
-2892 FETRISRSAGQ
+2892 FETRISQSAGQ

-2973 TDRAQTSTLV
+2973 TDQAQKSALV

-2993 ITVSGQIPAA
+2993 ITVSGQTPAA

-3020 YSLPGGSSRYYSCQL
+3020 YSLTGGSIRYYSCQL
-3035 NTMLRVEDG
+3035 NTMLRAEDG
-3044 VFTLKLPNLFS
+3044 VITLKLPNLFS